1 MKKQRKR
8 IYTALLCT
16 CFLFSTASVPVSA
29 AETEQEEEM
38 TTLSSR
44 SGGTEV
50 STKEALTSALVD
62 SNISK
67 ITLEKDIDINDA
79 LTVNRAVKLDLNG
92 FVLRMTGEDSVIKVG
107 QGGEL
112 TIADSNK
119 DKTHKFAQNTAGLSA
134 GLWELVDDSS
144 TTSKTVNGGIITG
157 GKAQKGGGVYVAPG
171 GKLHMTGGSIVGCQA
186 SKDGGGV
193 YLDDDSQTDA
203 SSEFTMTDSS
213 IIGCTASGHGGGVA
227 VNPACKFTMDNDSEI
242 RSCTARLGG
251 GVYTNNSDT
260 NRKGVFTLRNG
271 AILSCTADTSGFL
284 FSQGG
289 GVYNSGAFIMEG
301 GTIKGCTAIKER
313 PTGGVLNRREFTM
326 SGGMIGES
334 ENDESHVYNDAIT
347 AAVFTISGDAT
358 IYTNVAN
365 DSRLNAD
372 GGKVFGEVTN
382 AVKNWSSAVIAGTEG
397 VAGSTEFKGKVTNNC
412 IIEKGQFTG
421 DVTNDGGGTIKGGVF
436 TGSVTNNL
444 GTILGGDFSKASL
457 SGELVIT
464 FDPNNGGNS
473 SKQKVDW
480 SKEGTPLEVP
490 TTEPTKEG
498 HTFEGWYY
506 DNNGVNTK
514 WDFKTDRARYTMTLK
529 AKWEANTYNVT
540 VKDDGNGTA
549 SADPAPAKMG
559 AEVSLTAT
567 PNSGY
572 HFKKWEVVP
581 DKVKIE
587 NNKFTMPAAHV
598 TVKAIFERNTSS
610 GGSGGGGGGT
620 TYYTLTFET
629 NGGDSIQAIR
639 AARGKT
645 LDLSAYTPMRDGYD
659 FGGWYADKDL
669 TQRITEIKLSGSKTV
684 YADWKKR
691 EPDEPDAVK
700 NPFADV
706 NAGDWFYR
714 DVLFSYEKG
723 LMSGMDAAAFAPY
736 ANTTRAQIAV
746 IFYRMEGSPAV
757 EGENSFTDVVRGSG
771 TAWFYDAV
779 TWAQQNGIMG
789 GYDNSSFA
797 PNDPITREQLAA
809 IFYRYAQYKSYDT
822 TQGGM
827 AIREF
832 GDYESISDYAM
843 GAMAWAVNT
852 GLVKGDSNLLYPNGT
867 ATRAEIAAMLHRFV
881 ENGMK

>member
-44 SGGTEV
+44 SGEAEV
-50 STKEALTSALVD
+50 STVEDLTSALGD
-62 SNISK
+62 STKDTVKLTANI
-67 ITLEKDIDINDA
+67 IIDTT
-79 LTVNRAVKLDLNG
+79 LTVNRAVTLDLNG
-92 FVLRMTGEDSVIKVG
+92 FVLRIPEKDSVIKVE

-112 TIADSNK
+112 TIADS
-119 DKTHKFAQNTAGLSA
+119 DKTTEHKFAQNPD
-134 GLWELVDDSS
+134 GLWVLVSDDS
-144 TTSKTVNGGIITG
+144 TTSKTVKGGIITG

-171 GKLHMTGGSIVGCQA
+171 GKLNMTGGSIVGCQA
-186 SKDGGGV
+186 KFGGGV
-193 YLDDDSQTDA
+193 YLDNNDQTGEP
-203 SSEFTMTDSS
+203 SEFTMTSS
-213 IIGCTASGHGGGVA
+213 RIIGCTASDNGGGVA
-227 VNPACKFTMDNDSEI
+227 VNPACTFKMNNGSEI
-242 RSCTARLGG
+242 RSCTARNGG
-251 GVYTNNSDT
+251 GVYTNTS
-260 NRKGVFTLRNG
+260 RKNGNGVFTLRNG
-271 AILSCTADTSGFL
+271 AILSCMVNTSEHPR
-284 FSQGG
+284 SRGG
-289 GVYNSGAFIMEG
+289 GVYNEGSFIMEN

-313 PTGGVLNRREFTM
+313 LTGGVYNLKEFTM
-326 SGGMIGES
+326 SGGTIGE
-334 ENDESHVYNDAIT
+334 EGKTDDESHVYNVADKT
-347 AAVFTISGDAT
+347 AAFTISGTAK

-372 GGKVFGEVTN
+372 GGEIFGEVTN

-397 VAGSTEFKGKVTNNC
+397 AADSTEFKGKVTNNC

-421 DVTNDGGGTIKGGVF
+421 EVVNGGSGTIRGGAF
-436 TGSVTNNL
+436 KGSVTNNL
-444 GTILGGDFSKASL
+444 GAILGGDFSQATL
-457 SGELVIT
+457 SGELAIT
-464 FDPNNGGNS
+464 FDPDNGEEPDT
-473 SKQKVDW
+473 QKVDW
-480 SKEGTPLEVP
+480 SHGGATLTAPS
-490 TTEPTKEG
+490 EPTKEE

-506 DNNGVNTK
+506 DNNGENTE
-514 WDFKTDRARYTMTLK
+514 WNFETDRAKYTMTLTAQWK
-529 AKWEANTYNVT
+529 ANTYTVT

-549 SADPAPAKMG
+549 LADPASAKMG
-559 AEVSLTAT
+559 AEVRLTAM

-572 HFKKWEVVP
+572 HFKEWEVIP

-587 NNKFTMPAAHV
+587 DNKFTMPAAHV

-610 GGSGGGGGGT
+610 GSGGGGGGGT

-629 NGGDSIQAIR
+629 NGGDSMQAIR

-691 EPDEPDAVK
+691 EPDAVK

-757 EGENSFTDVVRGSG
+757 EGENSFADVVRGSG

-809 IFYRYAQYKSYDT
+809 IFYRYAQYKGYDT

-843 GAMAWAVNT
+843 SAMAWAVNT

>member
-44 SGGTEV
+44 SGGAEV
-50 STKEALTSALVD
+50 STPEDLASALGD
-62 SNISK
+62 S
-67 ITLEKDIDINDA
+67 TKDTVKLTADIIIDTT
-79 LTVNRAVKLDLNG
+79 LTVNRAVTLDLNG
-92 FVLRMTGEDSVIKVG
+92 FVLRMTKEGSVIKVE
-107 QGGEL
+107 QGGNL
-112 TIADSNK
+112 TIADSDT
-119 DKTHKFAQNTAGLSA
+119 DKAHKFVQSTG
-134 GLWELVDDSS
+134 GLWVLVDDSS
-144 TTSKTVNGGIITG
+144 KTVYGGIITG
-157 GKAQKGGGVYVAPG
+157 GNAQKGGGVYVAPG
-171 GKLHMTGGSIVGCQA
+171 GKLNMTGGSIVGCQA
-186 SKDGGGV
+186 KFGGGV
-193 YLDDDSQTDA
+193 YLDNNDQTGEP
-203 SSEFTMTDSS
+203 SEFTMTSS
-213 IIGCTASGHGGGVA
+213 RIIGCTASDNGGGVA
-227 VNPACKFTMDNDSEI
+227 VNPACTFTMNNGSEI
-242 RSCTARLGG
+242 RSCTARNGG
-251 GVYTNNSDT
+251 GVYTNTS
-260 NRKGVFTLRNG
+260 RKNGNGVFTLRNG
-271 AILSCTADTSGFL
+271 AILSCMVNTSEHL
-284 FSQGG
+284 RSRGG
-289 GVYNSGAFIMEG
+289 GVYNEGSFIMEN

-313 PTGGVLNRREFTM
+313 LTGGVYNLKEFTM
-326 SGGMIGES
+326 SGGTIGE
-334 ENDESHVYNDAIT
+334 EGKTDDESHVYNVADKT
-347 AAVFTISGDAT
+347 AVFTISGTAK

-372 GGKVFGEVTN
+372 GGEIFGEVTN

-397 VAGSTEFKGKVTNNC
+397 AADSTEFKGKVTNNC

-421 DVTNDGGGTIKGGVF
+421 EVVNGGSGTIRGGAF
-436 TGSVTNNL
+436 KGSVTNNL
-444 GTILGGDFSKASL
+444 GAILGGDFSQATL
-457 SGELVIT
+457 SGELAIT
-464 FDPNNGGNS
+464 FDPDNGEEPDT
-473 SKQKVDW
+473 QKVDW
-480 SKEGTPLEVP
+480 SHGGATLTAPS
-490 TTEPTKEG
+490 EPTKEE

-506 DNNGVNTK
+506 DNNGENTE
-514 WDFKTDRARYTMTLK
+514 WNFETDKAKYTMTLTAQWK
-529 AKWEANTYNVT
+529 ANTYTVT
-540 VKDDGNGTA
+540 VENDGNGTA
-549 SADPAPAKMG
+549 SADPASAKMG
-559 AEVSLTAT
+559 AEVSLTAM
-567 PNSGY
+567 PKSGY
-572 HFKKWEVVP
+572 HFKRWEVVP
-581 DKVKIE
+581 DKVEIE
-587 NNKFTMPAAHV
+587 NNKFTMPADDV
-598 TVKAIFERNTSS
+598 TVKAIFERNASS

-629 NGGDSIQAIR
+629 NGGDSMQAIR

-659 FGGWYADKDL
+659 FGGWYADKAL

-691 EPDEPDAVK
+691 EPNEPDAVK

-723 LMSGMDAAAFAPY
+723 LISGMDTAVFAPY

-757 EGENSFTDVVRGSG
+757 EGENSFTDVVRDSG

-779 TWAQQNGIMG
+779 TWAQKNGIMG
-789 GYDNSSFA
+789 GYGNSSFA

-809 IFYRYAQYKSYDT
+809 IFYRYAQYKGYDT

-832 GDYESISDYAM
+832 DDYESISDYAM

-852 GLVKGDSNLLYPNGT
+852 GLVKGDSNLLYPKGT
-867 ATRAEIAAMLHRFV
+867 ATRAEIAALFHRFA

>member
-44 SGGTEV
+44 SGEAEV
-50 STKEALTSALVD
+50 STVEDLTSALGD
-62 SNISK
+62 S
-67 ITLEKDIDINDA
+67 TKDTVKLTADIIIDTT
-79 LTVNRAVKLDLNG
+79 LTVNRAVTLDLNG
-92 FVLRMTGEDSVIKVG
+92 FVLQRTGEGSVIKVE

-112 TIADSNK
+112 TIADS
-119 DKTHKFAQNTAGLSA
+119 DKNTAHKFAQNTN
-134 GLWELVDDSS
+134 GLWELVDGSS
-144 TTSKTVNGGIITG
+144 ASSKTVKGGIITG

-186 SKDGGGV
+186 KDGGGV

-213 IIGCTASGHGGGVA
+213 IIGCTASYFGGGVA
-227 VNPACKFTMDNDSEI
+227 VNPACKFTMNNGSEI
-242 RSCTARLGG
+242 RSCTARIGG
-251 GVYTNNSDT
+251 GVYTNNSGT
-260 NRKGVFTLRNG
+260 NGNGVFTLRNG
-271 AILSCTADTSGFL
+271 AILSCTADSW
-284 FSQGG
+284 GG
-289 GVYNSGAFIMEG
+289 GVFNTGAFIMES

-313 PTGGVLNRREFTM
+313 PTGGVFNRREFTM
-326 SGGMIGES
+326 SGGTIGEG
-334 ENDESHVYNDAIT
+334 EDDESHVYNAADT
-347 AAVFTISGDAT
+347 AAVFTISGTAK

-365 DSRLNAD
+365 DSRWNAD
-372 GGKVFGEVTN
+372 GGKIFGEVKN
-382 AVKNWSSAVIAGTEG
+382 AVNSRFGAVIAG
-397 VAGSTEFKGKVTNNC
+397 AGSTEFSGAVINN
-412 IIEKGQFTG
+412 ET
-421 DVTNDGGGTIKGGVF
+421 GTIAGGVF

-444 GTILGGDFSKASL
+444 GTILGGDFSKATL
-457 SGELVIT
+457 RGKLAIT
-464 FDPNNGGNS
+464 FDPNNEDNM
-473 SKQKVDW
+473 QVDW
-480 SKEGTPLEVP
+480 KKEGVLLIAP
-490 TTEPTKEG
+490 TSEPTKEG
-498 HTFEGWYY
+498 YTFEGWYY

-514 WDFKTDRARYTMTLK
+514 WNFETDKARYTMTLA
-529 AKWEANTYNVT
+529 AKW
-540 VKDDGNGTA
+540 
-549 SADPAPAKMG
+549 
-559 AEVSLTAT
+559 
-567 PNSGY
+567 
-572 HFKKWEVVP
+572 
-581 DKVKIE
+581 
-587 NNKFTMPAAHV
+587 
-598 TVKAIFERNTSS
+598 KANTSS
-610 GGSGGGGGGT
+610 SGGGGGGGT

-629 NGGDSIQAIR
+629 NGGGSMQAIR

-691 EPDEPDAVK
+691 EPDAVK

-706 NAGDWFYR
+706 NAGDWFYQ

-757 EGENSFTDVVRGSG
+757 EGENSFVDVVRGSG

-779 TWAQQNGIMG
+779 TWAQKNGIMG
-789 GYDNSSFA
+789 GYSNSSFA

-809 IFYRYAQYKSYDT
+809 IFYRYAQYKGYDT

-843 GAMAWAVNT
+843 SAMAWAVNT
-852 GLVKGDSNLLYPNGT
+852 GLVKGDSNLLYPKGT

>member
-29 AETEQEEEM
+29 AETEQGEM
-38 TTLSSR
+38 ITLSNR
-44 SGGTEV
+44 SGEAEV
-50 STKEALTSALVD
+50 SMKDALTSALGD

-67 ITLEKDIDINDA
+67 ITLKQDIAISDT
-79 LTVNRAVKLDLNG
+79 LTVNRAVTLDLNG
-92 FVLRMTGEDSVIKVG
+92 FVLRMTKEGSVIKVE

-112 TIADSNK
+112 TIADSDT
-119 DKTHKFAQNTAGLSA
+119 DKAHKFVQSTG
-134 GLWELVDDSS
+134 GLWVLVDDSS
-144 TTSKTVNGGIITG
+144 KTVYGGIITG
-157 GKAQKGGGVYVAPG
+157 GNAQKGGGVYVAPG
-171 GKLHMTGGSIVGCQA
+171 GKLNMTGGSIVGCQA
-186 SKDGGGV
+186 KFGGGV
-193 YLDDDSQTDA
+193 YLDNNDQTGEP
-203 SSEFTMTDSS
+203 SEFTMTSS
-213 IIGCTASGHGGGVA
+213 RIIGCTASDNGGGVA
-227 VNPACKFTMDNDSEI
+227 VNPACTFTMNNGSEI
-242 RSCTARLGG
+242 RSCTARNGG
-251 GVYTNNSDT
+251 GVYTNTS
-260 NRKGVFTLRNG
+260 RKNGNGVFTLRNG
-271 AILSCTADTSGFL
+271 AILSCTADTSGHL
-284 FSQGG
+284 SSRGG
-289 GVYNSGAFIMEG
+289 GVYNEGSFIMEN
-301 GTIKGCTAIKER
+301 GTIKGCTAIKMKER
-313 PTGGVLNRREFTM
+313 PTGGVYNLKEFTM
-326 SGGMIGES
+326 RGGTIGEEGEN
-334 ENDESHVYNDAIT
+334 ENDESHVYNAADT
-347 AAVFTISGDAT
+347 AAVFTISGTAK
-358 IYTNVAN
+358 IYTNVYN

-372 GGKVFGEVTN
+372 GGEIFGEVTN

-397 VAGSTEFKGKVTNNC
+397 AAGSTEFKGKVTNNC

-421 DVTNDGGGTIKGGVF
+421 EVMNDGGGTIKGGTF

-444 GTILGGDFSKASL
+444 GAILGGDFSQAESL
-457 SGELVIT
+457 SGKLVIT
-464 FDPNNGGNS
+464 FDPNNGDNS
-473 SKQKVDW
+473 SRQEVYWK
-480 SKEGTPLEVP
+480 KEGAPLIAP
-490 TTEPTKEG
+490 IPKPTKEE

-506 DNNGVNTK
+506 DNKGENRK
-514 WDFKTDRARYTMTLK
+514 WDFETDRAQYTMTLT
-529 AKWEANTYNVT
+529 AKW
-540 VKDDGNGTA
+540 
-549 SADPAPAKMG
+549 
-559 AEVSLTAT
+559 
-567 PNSGY
+567 
-572 HFKKWEVVP
+572 
-581 DKVKIE
+581 
-587 NNKFTMPAAHV
+587 
-598 TVKAIFERNTSS
+598 KANTSS
-610 GGSGGGGGGT
+610 SGGGGGGGT

-629 NGGDSIQAIR
+629 NGGDSMQAIR

-684 YADWKKR
+684 YADWKKK
-691 EPDEPDAVK
+691 EPNEPDAVK

-746 IFYRMEGSPAV
+746 IFYRMAGSPAV
-757 EGENSFTDVVRGSG
+757 EGENSFTDVVRDSG

-789 GYDNSSFA
+789 GYSNSSFA

-809 IFYRYAQYKSYDT
+809 IFYRYAQYKGYDT

-832 GDYESISDYAM
+832 DDYESISDYAM

-852 GLVKGDSNLLYPNGT
+852 GLVKGDSNLLYPKGT
-867 ATRAEIAAMLHRFV
+867 ATRAEIAALFHRFA

>member
-29 AETEQEEEM
+29 AETEQGEM
-38 TTLSSR
+38 ITLSNR
-44 SGGTEV
+44 SGEAEV
-50 STKEALTSALVD
+50 STKDALTSALGD

-67 ITLEKDIDINDA
+67 ITLKQDIAISDT
-79 LTVNRAVKLDLNG
+79 LTVNRAVTLDLNG
-92 FVLRMTGEDSVIKVG
+92 FVLRMTKEGSVIKVE

-112 TIADSNK
+112 TIADSDI
-119 DKTHKFAQNTAGLSA
+119 DKAHKFVQSTG
-134 GLWELVDDSS
+134 GLWVLVDDSS
-144 TTSKTVNGGIITG
+144 KTVYGGIITG
-157 GKAQKGGGVYVAPG
+157 GNAQKGGGVYVAPG
-171 GKLHMTGGSIVGCQA
+171 GKLNMTGGSIVGCQA
-186 SKDGGGV
+186 KFGGGV
-193 YLDDDSQTDA
+193 YLDNNDQTGEP
-203 SSEFTMTDSS
+203 SEFTMTSS
-213 IIGCTASGHGGGVA
+213 RIIGCTASDNGGGVA
-227 VNPACKFTMDNDSEI
+227 VNPACTFTMNNGSEI
-242 RSCTARLGG
+242 RSCTARNGG
-251 GVYTNNSDT
+251 GVYTNTS
-260 NRKGVFTLRNG
+260 RKNGNGVFTLRNG
-271 AILSCTADTSGFL
+271 AILSCTADTSGHL
-284 FSQGG
+284 SSRGG
-289 GVYNSGAFIMEG
+289 GVYNEGSFIMEN
-301 GTIKGCTAIKER
+301 GTIKGCTAIKMKER
-313 PTGGVLNRREFTM
+313 PTGGVYNLKEFTM
-326 SGGMIGES
+326 RGGTIGEEGEN
-334 ENDESHVYNDAIT
+334 ENDESHVYNAADT
-347 AAVFTISGDAT
+347 AAVFTISGTAK
-358 IYTNVAN
+358 IYTNVYN

-372 GGKVFGEVTN
+372 GGEIFGEVTN

-397 VAGSTEFKGKVTNNC
+397 AAGSTEFKGKVTNNC

-421 DVTNDGGGTIKGGVF
+421 EVMNDGGGTIKGGTF

-444 GTILGGDFSKASL
+444 GAILGGDFSQAESL
-457 SGELVIT
+457 SGKLVIT
-464 FDPNNGGNS
+464 FDPNNGDNS
-473 SKQKVDW
+473 SRQEVYWK
-480 SKEGTPLEVP
+480 KEGAPLIAP
-490 TTEPTKEG
+490 IPKPTKEE

-506 DNNGVNTK
+506 DNKGENRK
-514 WDFKTDRARYTMTLK
+514 WDFETDRARYTMTLT
-529 AKWEANTYNVT
+529 AKWKANTYNVT
-540 VKDDGNGTA
+540 VENDGNGTA
-549 SADPAPAKMG
+549 SADPASAKMDDKV
-559 AEVSLTAT
+559 ELIAT
-567 PNSGY
+567 PKSGY
-572 HFKKWEVVP
+572 HFKEWEVISGN
-581 DKVKIE
+581 VKIE
-587 NNKFTMPAAHV
+587 DNKFTMPAENV
-598 TVKAIFERNTSS
+598 TVKAIFERNASS
-610 GGSGGGGGGT
+610 SGGGGGGT

-629 NGGDSIQAIR
+629 NGGGSMQAIR

-691 EPDEPDAVK
+691 EPDAVK

-757 EGENSFTDVVRGSG
+757 EGENSFTDVVRDSG

-779 TWAQQNGIMG
+779 TWAQKNGIMG
-789 GYDNSSFA
+789 GYGNSSFA

-809 IFYRYAQYKSYDT
+809 IFYRYAQYKGYDT

-832 GDYESISDYAM
+832 DDYESISDYAM

-852 GLVKGDSNLLYPNGT
+852 GLVKGDSNLLYPKGT
-867 ATRAEIAAMLHRFV
+867 ATRAEIAALFHRFA

>member
-16 CFLFSTASVPVSA
+16 CFLFSAASVPVSA

-44 SGGTEV
+44 SGEAEV
-50 STKEALTSALVD
+50 SAAADLASALGD

-67 ITLEKDIDINDA
+67 ITLKQDIAISDT
-79 LTVNRAVKLDLNG
+79 LTVNRAVTLDLNG
-92 FVLRMTGEDSVIKVG
+92 FVLQMTGNDSVIKVE

-112 TIADSNK
+112 TIADSDK
-119 DKTHKFAQNTAGLSA
+119 DKEHKFAQPSGGLSA
-134 GLWELVDDSS
+134 GLWELNSNGS
-144 TTSKTVNGGIITG
+144 ETVNGGIITG

-186 SKDGGGV
+186 RYGGGV
-193 YLDDDSQTDA
+193 YLDNNDQTGEP
-203 SSEFTMTDSS
+203 SEFTMTSRS
-213 IIGCTASGHGGGVA
+213 IIGCTASDYGGGVA
-227 VNPACKFTMDNDSEI
+227 VNPKCTFTMNNGSAV

-251 GVYTNNSDT
+251 GVYTNNNGT
-260 NRKGVFTLRNG
+260 NGPGVFTLHNG
-271 AILSCTADTSGFL
+271 AILSCKADSW
-284 FSQGG
+284 GG
-289 GVYNSGAFIMEG
+289 GVYNEGSFIMED
-301 GTIKGCTAIKER
+301 GTIKNCTAEWAW
-313 PTGGVLNRREFTM
+313 PSSGGVFNHREFTM
-326 SGGMIGES
+326 SGGAIGE
-334 ENDESHVYNDAIT
+334 ENKTDKSHVYNNSFTSAI
-347 AAVFTISGDAT
+347 FTISGDAT

-372 GGKVFGEVTN
+372 GGEIFGDVTN
-382 AVKNWSSAVIAGTEG
+382 AVYSEYGAVIAG
-397 VAGSTEFKGKVTNNC
+397 AGSTEFSGAVTNN
-412 IIEKGQFTG
+412 ET
-421 DVTNDGGGTIKGGVF
+421 GTIAGGVF

-444 GTILGGDFSKASL
+444 GTILGGDFSQAEPL
-457 SGELVIT
+457 NGQLAIT
-464 FDPNNGGNS
+464 FEPNNGGIS
-473 SKQKVDW
+473 SRQEVVW

-490 TTEPTKEG
+490 TPEPTKEG

-506 DNNGVNTK
+506 DNNGVNKK
-514 WDFKTDRARYTMTLK
+514 WDFKTDRAQYTMTLT
-529 AKWEANTYNVT
+529 AKW
-540 VKDDGNGTA
+540 
-549 SADPAPAKMG
+549 
-559 AEVSLTAT
+559 
-567 PNSGY
+567 
-572 HFKKWEVVP
+572 
-581 DKVKIE
+581 
-587 NNKFTMPAAHV
+587 
-598 TVKAIFERNTSS
+598 KANTSS
-610 GGSGGGGGGT
+610 SGGGGGGGT

-629 NGGDSIQAIR
+629 NGGGSMQAIR

-659 FGGWYADKDL
+659 FGGWYADKAL

-691 EPDEPDAVK
+691 EPNEPDAVK

-757 EGENSFTDVVRGSG
+757 EGENSFTDVVRDSG

-789 GYDNSSFA
+789 GYGNSSFA

-809 IFYRYAQYKSYDT
+809 IFYRYAQYKGYDT

-832 GDYESISDYAM
+832 DDYESISDYAM

-852 GLVKGDSNLLYPNGT
+852 GLVKGDSNLLYPKGT
-867 ATRAEIAAMLHRFV
+867 ATRAEIAALFHRFA

>member
-44 SGGTEV
+44 SGEAEV
-50 STKEALTSALVD
+50 SKEDELTSALEN

-67 ITLEKDIDINDA
+67 ITLKQDIDISDT
-79 LTVNRAVKLDLNG
+79 LTVNRAVTLDLNG
-92 FVLRMTGEDSVIKVG
+92 VVLQRTGEGSVIKVG
-107 QGGEL
+107 QGGNL
-112 TIADSNK
+112 TIVDSGK
-119 DKTHKFAQNTAGLSA
+119 DTAHKFAQPNGGLSA
-134 GLWELVDDSS
+134 GLWELNSNGS
-144 TTSKTVNGGIITG
+144 ETVNGGIITG

-186 SKDGGGV
+186 KDGGGV

-213 IIGCTASGHGGGVA
+213 IIGCTASERGGGV
-227 VNPACKFTMDNDSEI
+227 VVDPACTFTMDNDSEI
-242 RSCTARLGG
+242 RSCTAQIGG
-251 GVYTNNSDT
+251 GVYINSGDT
-260 NRKGVFTLRNG
+260 NGNGVFTLRNG
-271 AILSCTADTSGFL
+271 AILLCTADPSGHP
-284 FSQGG
+284 FSRGG
-289 GVYNSGAFIMEG
+289 GVYNSGAFIMES
-301 GTIKGCTAIKER
+301 GTIKGCTAIKES

-326 SGGMIGES
+326 RGGTIGEKDKT
-334 ENDESHVYNDAIT
+334 DESHVYNDATT
-347 AAVFTISGDAT
+347 AAVFTISGAAR
-358 IYTNVAN
+358 IYTNVYN
-365 DSRLNAD
+365 DSRWNAD
-372 GGKVFGEVTN
+372 GGEVLGDVTN
-382 AVKNWSSAVIAGTEG
+382 AINSRYGAVIAGTEG
-397 VAGSTEFKGKVTNNC
+397 VAGSTEFSGAVINN
-412 IIEKGQFTG
+412 EA
-421 DVTNDGGGTIKGGVF
+421 GTIAGGVF

-444 GTILGGDFSKASL
+444 GAILGGDFSQAESL
-457 SGELVIT
+457 SGKLVIT
-464 FDPNNGGNS
+464 FDPNNEGNS
-473 SKQKVDW
+473 SRQEVYWK
-480 SKEGTPLEVP
+480 KEGAQLIAPIP
-490 TTEPTKEG
+490 KPTKEE

-506 DNNGVNTK
+506 DNNSENRK
-514 WDFKTDRARYTMTLK
+514 WDFETDRAKYTMRLTAQWK
-529 AKWEANTYNVT
+529 ANTYNVT
-540 VKDDGNGTA
+540 VENDGNGTA
-549 SADPAPAKMG
+549 SADPASAKMG
-559 AEVSLTAT
+559 DEVSLTPM

-572 HFKKWEVVP
+572 HFKMWEIVP
-581 DKVKIE
+581 DKVEIKD
-587 NNKFTMPAAHV
+587 NKFTMPAAHV
-598 TVKAIFERNTSS
+598 TVKAIFERNASS
-610 GGSGGGGGGT
+610 GSGGGGGT

-629 NGGDSIQAIR
+629 NGGGSMQAIR

-691 EPDEPDAVK
+691 EPNEPDAVK

-789 GYDNSSFA
+789 GYSNSSFA

-809 IFYRYAQYKSYDT
+809 IFYRYAQYKGYDT

-832 GDYESISDYAM
+832 DDYESISDYAM

-852 GLVKGDSNLLYPNGT
+852 GLVKGDSNLLYPKGT
-867 ATRAEIAAMLHRFV
+867 ATRAELAALFHRFA

>member
-44 SGGTEV
+44 SGEAEV
-50 STKEALTSALVD
+50 STKDALTSALGD

-67 ITLEKDIDINDA
+67 ITLKQDIHISDT
-79 LTVNRAVKLDLNG
+79 LTVNRAVTLDLNG

-112 TIADSNK
+112 TIADS
-119 DKTHKFAQNTAGLSA
+119 DKNTAHKFAQNTAGLSA
-134 GLWELVDDSS
+134 GLWELVSDDS
-144 TTSKTVNGGIITG
+144 TTSKTVSGGIITG

-171 GKLHMTGGSIVGCQA
+171 GKLNMTGGSIVGCQA
-186 SKDGGGV
+186 RYGGGV
-193 YLDDDSQTDA
+193 YLDNNDQTGEP
-203 SSEFTMTDSS
+203 SEFTMTSS
-213 IIGCTASGHGGGVA
+213 RIIGCTASEQGGGV
-227 VNPACKFTMDNDSEI
+227 VVDPACTFTMDNDSEI

-260 NRKGVFTLRNG
+260 NGKGVFTLRNG

-289 GVYNSGAFIMEG
+289 GVYNLGAFIMKS

-326 SGGMIGES
+326 SGGMIGKEDKT
-334 ENDESHVYNDAIT
+334 DESHVYNDAT
-347 AAVFTISGDAT
+347 EAAVLTISGAAK

-365 DSRLNAD
+365 DSRLNAY
-372 GGKVFGEVTN
+372 GGEISGEVKN
-382 AVKNWSSAVIAGTEG
+382 AVDSRYAVITGTEEA
-397 VAGSTEFKGKVTNNC
+397 AGSTEFSGAVINS
-412 IIEKGQFTG
+412 EA
-421 DVTNDGGGTIKGGVF
+421 GTIAGGVF

-444 GTILGGDFSKASL
+444 GAILGGDFSQATL
-457 SGELVIT
+457 SGRLVIT
-464 FDPNNGGNS
+464 FDPNNEDDS
-473 SKQKVDW
+473 SRKEVDW
-480 SKEGTPLEVP
+480 SKDGEPLIVP
-490 TTEPTKEG
+490 TPEPTKEG

-514 WDFKTDRARYTMTLK
+514 WDFETDKAKYTMTLTAQWK
-529 AKWEANTYNVT
+529 ANTYTVT
-540 VKDDGNGTA
+540 VENDGNGTA
-549 SADPAPAKMG
+549 SADPASAKMG
-559 AEVSLTAT
+559 AEVSLTAM
-567 PNSGY
+567 PKSGY
-572 HFKKWEVVP
+572 HFKRWEVVP
-581 DKVKIE
+581 DKVEIE
-587 NNKFTMPAAHV
+587 NNKFTMPADDV
-598 TVKAIFERNTSS
+598 TVKAIFERNASS

-629 NGGDSIQAIR
+629 NGGDSMQAIR

-691 EPDEPDAVK
+691 EPDAVK

-706 NAGDWFYR
+706 NAGDWFYQ

-723 LMSGMDAAAFAPY
+723 LMSGMDAAVFAPY

-789 GYDNSSFA
+789 GYGNSSFA

-809 IFYRYAQYKSYDT
+809 IFYRYAQYKGYDT

-832 GDYESISDYAM
+832 DDYESISDYAM

-852 GLVKGDSNLLYPNGT
+852 GLVKGDSNLLYPKGT
-867 ATRAEIAAMLHRFV
+867 ATRAELAALFHRFA

>member
-29 AETEQEEEM
+29 AETEQGEM
-38 TTLSSR
+38 ITLSNR
-44 SGGTEV
+44 SGEAEV
-50 STKEALTSALVD
+50 SMKDALTSALGD

-67 ITLEKDIDINDA
+67 ITLKQDIAISDT
-79 LTVNRAVKLDLNG
+79 LTVNRAVTLDLNG
-92 FVLRMTGEDSVIKVG
+92 FVLRMTKEGSVIKVE

-112 TIADSNK
+112 TIADSDT
-119 DKTHKFAQNTAGLSA
+119 DKAHKFVQSTG
-134 GLWELVDDSS
+134 GLWVLVDDSS
-144 TTSKTVNGGIITG
+144 KTVYGGIITG

-629 NGGDSIQAIR
+629 NGGGSMQAIR

-757 EGENSFTDVVRGSG
+757 EGENSFADVMRGSG

-789 GYDNSSFA
+789 GYSNSSFA

-809 IFYRYAQYKSYDT
+809 IFYRYAQYKGYDT

-843 GAMAWAVNT
+843 SAMAWAVNT

>member
-44 SGGTEV
+44 SGGAEV
-50 STKEALTSALVD
+50 STPEDLASALGD
-62 SNISK
+62 S
-67 ITLEKDIDINDA
+67 TKDTVKLTADIIIDTT
-79 LTVNRAVKLDLNG
+79 LTVNRAVTLDLNG
-92 FVLRMTGEDSVIKVG
+92 FVLRMTKEGSVIKVE
-107 QGGEL
+107 QGGNL
-112 TIADSNK
+112 TIADSDT
-119 DKTHKFAQNTAGLSA
+119 DKAHKFVQSTG
-134 GLWELVDDSS
+134 GLWVLVDDSS
-144 TTSKTVNGGIITG
+144 KTVYGGIITG
-157 GKAQKGGGVYVAPG
+157 GNAQKGGGVYVAPG
-171 GKLHMTGGSIVGCQA
+171 GKLNMTGGSIVGCQA
-186 SKDGGGV
+186 KFGGGV
-193 YLDDDSQTDA
+193 YLDNNDQTGEP
-203 SSEFTMTDSS
+203 SEFTMTSS
-213 IIGCTASGHGGGVA
+213 RIIGCTASDNGGGVA
-227 VNPACKFTMDNDSEI
+227 VNPACTFTMNNGSEI
-242 RSCTARLGG
+242 RSCTARNGG
-251 GVYTNNSDT
+251 GVYTNTS
-260 NRKGVFTLRNG
+260 RKNGNGVFTLRNG
-271 AILSCTADTSGFL
+271 AILSCMVNTSEHPR
-284 FSQGG
+284 SRGG
-289 GVYNSGAFIMEG
+289 GVYNEGSFIMEN

-313 PTGGVLNRREFTM
+313 LTGGVYNLKEFTM
-326 SGGMIGES
+326 SGGTIGE
-334 ENDESHVYNDAIT
+334 EGKTDDESHVYNVADKT
-347 AAVFTISGDAT
+347 AVFTISGTAK

-372 GGKVFGEVTN
+372 GGEIFGEVTN

-397 VAGSTEFKGKVTNNC
+397 AADSTEFKGKVTNNC

-421 DVTNDGGGTIKGGVF
+421 EVVNGGSGTIRGGAF
-436 TGSVTNNL
+436 KGSVTNNL
-444 GTILGGDFSKASL
+444 GAILGGDFSQATL
-457 SGELVIT
+457 SGELAIT
-464 FDPNNGGNS
+464 FDPDNGEEPDT
-473 SKQKVDW
+473 QKVDW
-480 SKEGTPLEVP
+480 SHGGATLTAPS
-490 TTEPTKEG
+490 EPTKEE

-506 DNNGVNTK
+506 DNNGENTE
-514 WDFKTDRARYTMTLK
+514 WNFETDKAKYTMTLTAQWK
-529 AKWEANTYNVT
+529 ANTYTVT
-540 VKDDGNGTA
+540 VENDGNGTA
-549 SADPAPAKMG
+549 SADPASAKMG
-559 AEVSLTAT
+559 AEVSLTAM
-567 PNSGY
+567 PKSGY
-572 HFKKWEVVP
+572 HFKRWEVVP
-581 DKVKIE
+581 DKVEIE
-587 NNKFTMPAAHV
+587 NNKFTMPADDV
-598 TVKAIFERNTSS
+598 TVKAIFERNASS

-629 NGGDSIQAIR
+629 NGGDSMQAIR

-659 FGGWYADKDL
+659 FGGWYADKAL

-691 EPDEPDAVK
+691 EPDAVK

-779 TWAQQNGIMG
+779 TWAQKNGIMG
-789 GYDNSSFA
+789 GYSNSSFA

-809 IFYRYAQYKSYDT
+809 IFYRYAQYKGYDT

-832 GDYESISDYAM
+832 DDYESISDYAM

-852 GLVKGDSNLLYPNGT
+852 GLVKGDSNLLYPKGT
-867 ATRAEIAAMLHRFV
+867 ATRAEIAALFHRFA

>member
-29 AETEQEEEM
+29 AETEQGEM
-38 TTLSSR
+38 ITLSNR
-44 SGGTEV
+44 SGEAEV
-50 STKEALTSALVD
+50 SMKDALTSALGD

-67 ITLEKDIDINDA
+67 ITLKQDIAISDT
-79 LTVNRAVKLDLNG
+79 LTVNRAVTLDLNG
-92 FVLRMTGEDSVIKVG
+92 FVLRMTKEGSVIKVE

-112 TIADSNK
+112 TIADSDT
-119 DKTHKFAQNTAGLSA
+119 DKAHKFVQSTG
-134 GLWELVDDSS
+134 GLWVLVDDSS
-144 TTSKTVNGGIITG
+144 KTVYGGIITG
-157 GKAQKGGGVYVAPG
+157 GNAQKGGGVYVAPG
-171 GKLHMTGGSIVGCQA
+171 GKLNMTGGSIVGCQA
-186 SKDGGGV
+186 KFGGGV
-193 YLDDDSQTDA
+193 YLDNNDQTGEP
-203 SSEFTMTDSS
+203 SEFTMTSS
-213 IIGCTASGHGGGVA
+213 RIIGCTASDNGGGVA
-227 VNPACKFTMDNDSEI
+227 VNPACTFTMNNGSEI
-242 RSCTARLGG
+242 RSCTARNGG
-251 GVYTNNSDT
+251 GVYTNTS
-260 NRKGVFTLRNG
+260 RKNGNGVFTLRNG
-271 AILSCTADTSGFL
+271 AILSCTADTSGHL
-284 FSQGG
+284 SSRGG
-289 GVYNSGAFIMEG
+289 GVYNEGSFIMEN
-301 GTIKGCTAIKER
+301 GTIKGCTAIKMKER
-313 PTGGVLNRREFTM
+313 PTGGVYNLKEFTM
-326 SGGMIGES
+326 RGGTIGEEGEN
-334 ENDESHVYNDAIT
+334 ENDESHVYNAADKT
-347 AAVFTISGDAT
+347 AVFTISGTAK
-358 IYTNVAN
+358 IYTNVYN

-372 GGKVFGEVTN
+372 GGEIFGEVTN

-397 VAGSTEFKGKVTNNC
+397 AAGSTEFKGKVTNNC

-421 DVTNDGGGTIKGGVF
+421 EVMNDGGGTIKGGTF

-444 GTILGGDFSKASL
+444 GAILGGDFSQATL
-457 SGELVIT
+457 SGQLAIT
-464 FDPNNGGNS
+464 FDPNNEGDS
-473 SKQKVDW
+473 SSRQNVVW
-480 SKEGTPLEVP
+480 SKDGAPLAVP
-490 TTEPTKEG
+490 TPEPTKEG
-498 HTFEGWYY
+498 HTFAGWCY

-514 WDFKTDRARYTMTLK
+514 WDFDKDKAKYTMTLK
-529 AKWEANTYNVT
+529 AQWEANTYTVT
-540 VKDDGNGTA
+540 VENDGNGTA
-549 SADPAPAKMG
+549 SADPASAKMG
-559 AEVSLTAT
+559 DEVSLTAT

-572 HFKKWEVVP
+572 HFKKWEVVSG
-581 DKVKIE
+581 DVEIKD
-587 NNKFTMPAAHV
+587 NKFTMPAAHV
-598 TVKAIFERNTSS
+598 TVKAIFERNASSS
-610 GGSGGGGGGT
+610 GGGGGGGT

-691 EPDEPDAVK
+691 EPNEPDAVK

-809 IFYRYAQYKSYDT
+809 IFYRYAQYKGYDT

-832 GDYESISDYAM
+832 DDYESISDYAM

-852 GLVKGDSNLLYPNGT
+852 GLVKGDSNLLYPKGT
-867 ATRAEIAAMLHRFV
+867 ATRAEIAALFHRFA

>member
-16 CFLFSTASVPVSA
+16 CFLLSTASVPVSA
-29 AETEQEEEM
+29 AETEQEEM
-38 TTLSSR
+38 TTLSNR
-44 SGGTEV
+44 SGEAEV
-50 STKEALTSALVD
+50 FTAADLTSALEN

-79 LTVNRAVKLDLNG
+79 LTVNRAVTLDLSG
-92 FVLRMTGEDSVIKVG
+92 FVLRMTGEGSVIKVG

-119 DKTHKFAQNTAGLSA
+119 NKEHKFAQNTN
-134 GLWELVDDSS
+134 GLWELVDGSS
-144 TTSKTVNGGIITG
+144 TSSKTVNGGIITG
-157 GKAQKGGGVYVAPG
+157 GNAQKGGGVYVAPG
-171 GKLHMTGGSIVGCQA
+171 GKLNMTGGSIVGCQA
-186 SKDGGGV
+186 SHGGGV
-193 YLDDDSQTDA
+193 YLDNNDQTGEP
-203 SSEFTMTDSS
+203 SEFTMTDSS
-213 IIGCTASGHGGGVA
+213 IIGCTASDTGGGVA
-227 VNPACKFTMDNDSEI
+227 VNPACTFTMDNDSEI
-242 RSCTARLGG
+242 RSCTARNGG
-251 GVYTNNSDT
+251 GVYTNTSWT
-260 NRKGVFTLRNG
+260 NGNGVFTLRNG
-271 AILSCTADTSGFL
+271 SILSCTANPSDHLS
-284 FSQGG
+284 SRGG
-289 GVYNSGAFIMEG
+289 GVYNEGSFIMES
-301 GTIKGCTAIKER
+301 GTIKGCTAINTKER
-313 PTGGVLNRREFTM
+313 LTGGVYNLKKFTM
-326 SGGMIGES
+326 SGGTIGKEDKT
-334 ENDESHVYNDAIT
+334 DESHVYNAANT
-347 AAVFTISGDAT
+347 KAVFTISGDAT

-421 DVTNDGGGTIKGGVF
+421 EVMNDGGGTIRGGTF

-444 GTILGGDFSKASL
+444 GAILGGDFSRAKSL
-457 SGELVIT
+457 SGRLVIT

-473 SKQKVDW
+473 SRQEVDW
-480 SKEGTPLEVP
+480 SKDGATLSAPTP
-490 TTEPTKEG
+490 EPTKEG
-498 HTFEGWYY
+498 YTFESWYY
-506 DNNGVNTK
+506 DNNGENTK
-514 WDFKTDRARYTMTLK
+514 WNFETDRARYTMTLK

-540 VKDDGNGTA
+540 VENDGNGTA
-549 SADPAPAKMG
+549 SADPAFAKMG
-559 AEVSLTAT
+559 EEVSLTAT

-581 DKVKIE
+581 EKVKIE
-587 NNKFTMPAAHV
+587 DNKFTMPAAHV
-598 TVKAIFERNTSS
+598 TVKAIFERNASS

-629 NGGDSIQAIR
+629 NGGGSMQAIR

-691 EPDEPDAVK
+691 EPDAVK

-757 EGENSFTDVVRGSG
+757 EGENSFADVMRGSG

-809 IFYRYAQYKSYDT
+809 IFYRYAQYKGYDT

-843 GAMAWAVNT
+843 SAMAWAVNT

>member
-44 SGGTEV
+44 SGEAEV
-50 STKEALTSALVD
+50 STKDELTSALGD
-62 SNISK
+62 S
-67 ITLEKDIDINDA
+67 TKDTVKLTADIIIDTT
-79 LTVNRAVKLDLNG
+79 LTVNRAVTLDLNG
-92 FVLRMTGEDSVIKVG
+92 FVLRMTEKDSVIKVE

-112 TIADSNK
+112 TIADSGK
-119 DKTHKFAQNTAGLSA
+119 DTAHKFDQNTAGL
-134 GLWELVDDSS
+134 WELNSNGS
-144 TTSKTVNGGIITG
+144 ETVNGGIITG

-171 GKLHMTGGSIVGCQA
+171 GKLNMTGGSIVGCQA
-186 SKDGGGV
+186 RYGGGV
-193 YLDDDSQTDA
+193 YLDNNDQTGEP
-203 SSEFTMTDSS
+203 SEFTMTSRS
-213 IIGCTASGHGGGVA
+213 IIGCTASDYGGGVA
-227 VNPACKFTMDNDSEI
+227 VNPKCTFTMDNDSEI

-251 GVYTNNSDT
+251 GVYTNNNGT
-260 NRKGVFTLRNG
+260 NGPGVFTLRNG
-271 AILSCTADTSGFL
+271 AILSCTANPSDHL
-284 FSQGG
+284 FSRGG

-301 GTIKGCTAIKER
+301 GTIKGCTAKDGSS
-313 PTGGVLNRREFTM
+313 GGVLNRREFTM
-326 SGGMIGES
+326 SGGMIGEG
-334 ENDESHVYNDAIT
+334 ENDESHVYNDANT
-347 AAVFTISGDAT
+347 KAVFTISGTAK

-372 GGKVFGEVTN
+372 GGEIFGEVTN

-421 DVTNDGGGTIKGGVF
+421 DVTNDGGGTIKGGAF

-444 GTILGGDFSKASL
+444 GAILGGDFSRAKSL
-457 SGELVIT
+457 SGKLVIT
-464 FDPNNGGNS
+464 FEPNNGDNM
-473 SKQKVDW
+473 QVDW
-480 SKEGTPLEVP
+480 KKEGVLLIAP
-490 TTEPTKEG
+490 TSEPTKEG
-498 HTFEGWYY
+498 YTFEGWYY
-506 DNNGVNTK
+506 DNNGENTK
-514 WDFKTDRARYTMTLK
+514 WNFETDRAKYTMTLTAQWK
-529 AKWEANTYNVT
+529 ANTYTVT
-540 VKDDGNGTA
+540 VENDGNGTA
-549 SADPAPAKMG
+549 SADPASAKMG
-559 AEVSLTAT
+559 AEVSLTAM

-587 NNKFTMPAAHV
+587 DNKFTMPADDV
-598 TVKAIFERNTSS
+598 TVKAIFERNASS

-629 NGGDSIQAIR
+629 NGGGSMQAIR

-691 EPDEPDAVK
+691 EPDAVK

-757 EGENSFTDVVRGSG
+757 EGENSFADVVRGSG

-809 IFYRYAQYKSYDT
+809 IFYRYAQYKGYDT

-832 GDYESISDYAM
+832 DDYESISDYAM
-843 GAMAWAVNT
+843 GAMAWAVNI

>member
-29 AETEQEEEM
+29 AGTEQEEM
-38 TTLSSR
+38 TTLSNR
-44 SGGTEV
+44 SGEAEV
-50 STKEALTSALVD
+50 STKNELTSALGD
-62 SNISK
+62 SSISK
-67 ITLEKDIDINDA
+67 ITLKQDIVISDT
-79 LTVNRAVKLDLNG
+79 LTVNRAVTLDLNG
-92 FVLRMTGEDSVIKVG
+92 FVLRMTEKDSVIKVE

-119 DKTHKFAQNTAGLSA
+119 NKEHKFAQPSGGLSA
-134 GLWELVDDSS
+134 GLWELNSNGS
-144 TTSKTVNGGIITG
+144 ETVNGGIITG
-157 GKAQKGGGVYVAPG
+157 GKAEKGGGVYVAPG
-171 GKLHMTGGSIVGCQA
+171 GKLNMTGGSIVGCQA
-186 SKDGGGV
+186 RYGGGV
-193 YLDDDSQTDA
+193 YLDNNDQTGEP
-203 SSEFTMTDSS
+203 SEFTMTSRS
-213 IIGCTASGHGGGVA
+213 IIGCTASDYGGGVA
-227 VNPACKFTMDNDSEI
+227 VNPKCTFTMNNGSAV

-251 GVYTNNSDT
+251 GVYTNNNGT
-260 NRKGVFTLRNG
+260 NGPGVFTLHNG
-271 AILSCTADTSGFL
+271 AILSCKADSW
-284 FSQGG
+284 GG
-289 GVYNSGAFIMEG
+289 GVYNEGSFIMED
-301 GTIKGCTAIKER
+301 GTIKNCTAEWNWLSS
-313 PTGGVLNRREFTM
+313 GGVFNHREFTM
-326 SGGMIGES
+326 SGGAIGE
-334 ENDESHVYNDAIT
+334 ENKTDKSHVYNNSFTSAI
-347 AAVFTISGDAT
+347 FTISDDAT

-372 GGKVFGEVTN
+372 GGEIFGDVTN
-382 AVKNWSSAVIAGTEG
+382 AVYSEYGAVIAGTEG
-397 VAGSTEFKGKVTNNC
+397 AADSTKFSGAVTNN
-412 IIEKGQFTG
+412 ETG
-421 DVTNDGGGTIKGGVF
+421 TIAGGTF
-436 TGSVTNNL
+436 THTVTNNVNTVTNNG

-457 SGELVIT
+457 SGKLVIT
-464 FDPNNGGNS
+464 FDPNNEGNSSEGNS
-473 SKQKVDW
+473 SKQKVVW

-514 WDFKTDRARYTMTLK
+514 WDFKTDRARYTMTLT
-529 AKWEANTYNVT
+529 AKW
-540 VKDDGNGTA
+540 
-549 SADPAPAKMG
+549 
-559 AEVSLTAT
+559 
-567 PNSGY
+567 
-572 HFKKWEVVP
+572 
-581 DKVKIE
+581 
-587 NNKFTMPAAHV
+587 
-598 TVKAIFERNTSS
+598 KANTSS
-610 GGSGGGGGGT
+610 SSGGGGGGT

-757 EGENSFTDVVRGSG
+757 EGENSFADVVRGSG

-789 GYDNSSFA
+789 GYSNSSFA

-809 IFYRYAQYKSYDT
+809 IFYRYAQYKGYDT

-852 GLVKGDSNLLYPNGT
+852 GLVKGDSNLLYPKGT
-867 ATRAEIAAMLHRFV
+867 ATRAELAALLHRFV

>member
-29 AETEQEEEM
+29 AETEQGEM
-38 TTLSSR
+38 ITLSNR
-44 SGGTEV
+44 SGEAEV
-50 STKEALTSALVD
+50 SMKDALTSALGD

-67 ITLEKDIDINDA
+67 ITLKQDIAISDT
-79 LTVNRAVKLDLNG
+79 LTVNRAVTLDLNG
-92 FVLRMTGEDSVIKVG
+92 FVLRMTKEGSVIKVE

-112 TIADSNK
+112 TIADSDT
-119 DKTHKFAQNTAGLSA
+119 DKAHKFVQSTG
-134 GLWELVDDSS
+134 GLWVLVDDSS
-144 TTSKTVNGGIITG
+144 KTVYGGIITG
-157 GKAQKGGGVYVAPG
+157 GNAQKGGGVYVAPG
-171 GKLHMTGGSIVGCQA
+171 GKLNMTGGSIVGCQA
-186 SKDGGGV
+186 KFGGGV
-193 YLDDDSQTDA
+193 YLDNNDQTGEP
-203 SSEFTMTDSS
+203 SEFTMTSS
-213 IIGCTASGHGGGVA
+213 RIIGCTASDNGGGVA
-227 VNPACKFTMDNDSEI
+227 VNPACTFTMNNGSEI
-242 RSCTARLGG
+242 RSCTARNGG
-251 GVYTNNSDT
+251 GVYTNTS
-260 NRKGVFTLRNG
+260 RKNGNGVFTLRNG
-271 AILSCTADTSGFL
+271 AILSCTADTSGHL
-284 FSQGG
+284 SSRGG
-289 GVYNSGAFIMEG
+289 GVYNEGSFIMEN
-301 GTIKGCTAIKER
+301 GTIKGCTAIKMKER
-313 PTGGVLNRREFTM
+313 PTGGVYNLKEFTM
-326 SGGMIGES
+326 RGGTIGEEGEN
-334 ENDESHVYNDAIT
+334 ENDESHVYNAADT
-347 AAVFTISGDAT
+347 AAVFTISGTAK
-358 IYTNVAN
+358 IYTNVYN

-372 GGKVFGEVTN
+372 GGEIFGEVTN

-397 VAGSTEFKGKVTNNC
+397 AAGSTEFKGKVTNNC

-421 DVTNDGGGTIKGGVF
+421 EVMNDGGGTIKGGTF

-444 GTILGGDFSKASL
+444 GAILGGDFSQAESL
-457 SGELVIT
+457 SGKLVIT
-464 FDPNNGGNS
+464 FDPNNGDNS
-473 SKQKVDW
+473 SRQEVYWK
-480 SKEGTPLEVP
+480 KEGAPLIAP
-490 TTEPTKEG
+490 IPKPTKEE

-506 DNNGVNTK
+506 DNKGENRK
-514 WDFKTDRARYTMTLK
+514 WDFETDRARYTMTLT
-529 AKWEANTYNVT
+529 AKWKANTYNVT
-540 VKDDGNGTA
+540 VENDGNGTA
-549 SADPAPAKMG
+549 SADPASAKMDDKV
-559 AEVSLTAT
+559 ELIAT
-567 PNSGY
+567 PKSGY
-572 HFKKWEVVP
+572 HFKEWEVISGN
-581 DKVKIE
+581 VKIE
-587 NNKFTMPAAHV
+587 DNKFTMPAENV
-598 TVKAIFERNTSS
+598 TVKAIFERNASS
-610 GGSGGGGGGT
+610 SGGGGGGT

-629 NGGDSIQAIR
+629 NGGGSMQAIR

-691 EPDEPDAVK
+691 EPDAVK

-757 EGENSFTDVVRGSG
+757 EGENSFTDVVRDSG

-789 GYDNSSFA
+789 GYGNSSFA

-809 IFYRYAQYKSYDT
+809 IFYRYAQYKGYDT

-832 GDYESISDYAM
+832 DDYESISDYAM

-852 GLVKGDSNLLYPNGT
+852 GLVKGDSNLLYPKGT
-867 ATRAEIAAMLHRFV
+867 ATRAEIAALFHRFA

>member
-44 SGGTEV
+44 SGEAEV
-50 STKEALTSALVD
+50 SKEDELTSALGD

-67 ITLEKDIDINDA
+67 ITLKQDIVISDT
-79 LTVNRAVKLDLNG
+79 LTVSRAVTLDLNG
-92 FVLRMTGEDSVIKVG
+92 FVLQRTGEGSVIKVEQDG
-107 QGGEL
+107 NL
-112 TIADSNK
+112 TIADSNT
-119 DKTHKFAQNTAGLSA
+119 DKEHKFFQHSN
-134 GLWELVDDSS
+134 GLWVLVDDGI
-144 TTSKTVNGGIITG
+144 KTVKGGIITG

-186 SKDGGGV
+186 KDGGGV

-213 IIGCTASGHGGGVA
+213 IIGCTASYLGGGVA
-227 VNPACKFTMDNDSEI
+227 VNPKCKFTMDNGSAV
-242 RSCTARLGG
+242 RSCTARNGG
-251 GVYTNNSDT
+251 GVYITSSANGN
-260 NRKGVFTLRNG
+260 GVFTLCNG
-271 AILSCTADTSGFL
+271 AILSCTADSW
-284 FSQGG
+284 GG
-289 GVYNSGAFIMEG
+289 GVFNAGAFIMES
-301 GTIKGCTAIKER
+301 GTIKGCTAGGDWSSG
-313 PTGGVLNRREFTM
+313 GGVFNRREFTM
-326 SGGMIGES
+326 RGGRIGEDKT
-334 ENDESHVYNDAIT
+334 DESHVYNAADT
-347 AAVFTISGDAT
+347 AAVFTISGTAK

-372 GGKVFGEVTN
+372 GGEIFGDVTN
-382 AVKNWSSAVIAGTEG
+382 AINSRYGAVIAGTEEA
-397 VAGSTEFKGKVTNNC
+397 AGSTEFSGAVINNEAGTIAGGTFTHTVTNNVN
-412 IIEKGQFTG
+412 T
-421 DVTNDGGGTIKGGVF
+421 
-436 TGSVTNNL
+436 VTNNV
-444 GTILGGDFSKASL
+444 GTILGGDFSEATL
-457 SGELVIT
+457 SGKLAIT
-464 FDPNNGGNS
+464 FEPNNGDDS
-473 SKQKVDW
+473 SKRKVDW
-480 SKEGTPLEVP
+480 SKDGAPLKVP
-490 TTEPTKEG
+490 TPEPTKEG

-506 DNNGVNTK
+506 DNNGVNKK
-514 WDFKTDRARYTMTLK
+514 WNFETDRAKYTMTLT
-529 AKWEANTYNVT
+529 AKW
-540 VKDDGNGTA
+540 
-549 SADPAPAKMG
+549 
-559 AEVSLTAT
+559 
-567 PNSGY
+567 
-572 HFKKWEVVP
+572 
-581 DKVKIE
+581 
-587 NNKFTMPAAHV
+587 
-598 TVKAIFERNTSS
+598 KANTSS
-610 GGSGGGGGGT
+610 SGGGGGGT

-691 EPDEPDAVK
+691 EPNEPDAVK

-706 NAGDWFYR
+706 NAGDWFYQ

-723 LMSGMDAAAFAPY
+723 LMSGMDAAIFAPY

-789 GYDNSSFA
+789 GYSNSSFA

-809 IFYRYAQYKSYDT
+809 IFYRYAQYKGYDT

-832 GDYESISDYAM
+832 DDYESISDYAM

-852 GLVKGDSNLLYPNGT
+852 GLVKGDSNRLHPNGT
-867 ATRAEIAAMLHRFV
+867 ATRAELAAMLHRFA

>member
-29 AETEQEEEM
+29 AETEQEEM

-44 SGGTEV
+44 SGEAEV
-50 STKEALTSALVD
+50 SAAADLASALGD

-67 ITLEKDIDINDA
+67 ITLKQDIAISDT
-79 LTVNRAVKLDLNG
+79 LTVNRAVTLDLNG
-92 FVLRMTGEDSVIKVG
+92 FVLQRTGNDSVIKVEQDG
-107 QGGEL
+107 NL
-112 TIADSNK
+112 TIADSNT
-119 DKTHKFAQNTAGLSA
+119 DKAHKFVQSTG
-134 GLWELVDDSS
+134 GLWVLVDDSS
-144 TTSKTVNGGIITG
+144 KTVYGGIITG
-157 GKAQKGGGVYVAPG
+157 GNAQKGGGVYVAPG
-171 GKLHMTGGSIVGCQA
+171 GKLNMTGGSIVGCQA
-186 SKDGGGV
+186 KFGGGV
-193 YLDDDSQTDA
+193 YLDNNDQTGEP
-203 SSEFTMTDSS
+203 SEFTMTSS
-213 IIGCTASGHGGGVA
+213 RIIGCTASDNGGGVA
-227 VNPACKFTMDNDSEI
+227 VNPACTFTMNNGSEI
-242 RSCTARLGG
+242 RSCTARNGG
-251 GVYTNNSDT
+251 GVYTNTS
-260 NRKGVFTLRNG
+260 RKNGNGVFTLRNG
-271 AILSCTADTSGFL
+271 AILSCMVNTSEHPR
-284 FSQGG
+284 SRGG
-289 GVYNSGAFIMEG
+289 GVYNEGSFIMEN

-313 PTGGVLNRREFTM
+313 LTGGVYNLKEFTM
-326 SGGMIGES
+326 SGGTIGE
-334 ENDESHVYNDAIT
+334 EGKTDDESHVYNVADKT
-347 AAVFTISGDAT
+347 AVFTISGTAK

-372 GGKVFGEVTN
+372 GGEIFGEVTN

-397 VAGSTEFKGKVTNNC
+397 AADSTEFKGKVTNNC

-421 DVTNDGGGTIKGGVF
+421 EVVNGGSGTIRGGAF
-436 TGSVTNNL
+436 KGSVTNNL
-444 GTILGGDFSKASL
+444 GAILGGDFSQATL
-457 SGELVIT
+457 SGELAIT
-464 FDPNNGGNS
+464 FDPDNGEEPDT
-473 SKQKVDW
+473 QKVDW
-480 SKEGTPLEVP
+480 SHGGATLTAPS
-490 TTEPTKEG
+490 EPTKEE

-514 WDFKTDRARYTMTLK
+514 WDFETDKAKYTMTLTAQWK
-529 AKWEANTYNVT
+529 ANTYTVT
-540 VKDDGNGTA
+540 VENDGNGTA
-549 SADPAPAKMG
+549 SADPASAKMG
-559 AEVSLTAT
+559 AEVSLTAM
-567 PNSGY
+567 PKSGY
-572 HFKKWEVVP
+572 HFKRWEVVP
-581 DKVKIE
+581 DKVEIE
-587 NNKFTMPAAHV
+587 NNKFTMPADDV
-598 TVKAIFERNTSS
+598 TVKAIFERNASS

-629 NGGDSIQAIR
+629 NGGGSMQAIR

-691 EPDEPDAVK
+691 EPDAVK

-757 EGENSFTDVVRGSG
+757 EGENSFTDVVRDSG

-809 IFYRYAQYKSYDT
+809 IFYRYAQYKGYDT

-843 GAMAWAVNT
+843 SAMAWAVNT

>member
-44 SGGTEV
+44 SGEAEV
-50 STKEALTSALVD
+50 STAADLTSALGD
-62 SNISK
+62 S
-67 ITLEKDIDINDA
+67 TKDTVKLTADIIIDTT
-79 LTVNRAVKLDLNG
+79 LTVKRAVTLDLNG
-92 FVLRMTGEDSVIKVG
+92 FVLRMTGEGSVIKVE

-112 TIADSNK
+112 TIADSDK
-119 DKTHKFAQNTAGLSA
+119 DKEHKFAQPSGGLSA
-134 GLWELVDDSS
+134 GLWELNSNGS
-144 TTSKTVNGGIITG
+144 ETVNGGIITG
-157 GKAQKGGGVYVAPG
+157 GKAEKGGGVYVAPG
-171 GKLHMTGGSIVGCQA
+171 GKLNMTGGSIVGCQA
-186 SKDGGGV
+186 RYGGGV
-193 YLDDDSQTDA
+193 YLDNNDQTGEP
-203 SSEFTMTDSS
+203 SEFTMTSRS
-213 IIGCTASGHGGGVA
+213 IIGCTASDYGGGVA
-227 VNPACKFTMDNDSEI
+227 VNPACTFTMNNGSAV

-251 GVYTNNSDT
+251 GVYTNNNGT
-260 NRKGVFTLRNG
+260 NGPGVFTLCNG
-271 AILSCTADTSGFL
+271 AILSCKADSW
-284 FSQGG
+284 GG
-289 GVYNSGAFIMEG
+289 GVYNEGSFIMED
-301 GTIKGCTAIKER
+301 GTIKNCTAEWNWLSS
-313 PTGGVLNRREFTM
+313 GGVFNHREFTM
-326 SGGMIGES
+326 SGGAIGE
-334 ENDESHVYNDAIT
+334 ENKTDKSHVYNNSFTSAI
-347 AAVFTISGDAT
+347 FTISDDAT

-372 GGKVFGEVTN
+372 GGEIFGDVTN
-382 AVKNWSSAVIAGTEG
+382 AVYSEYGAVIAGTEG
-397 VAGSTEFKGKVTNNC
+397 AADSTKFSGAVTNN
-412 IIEKGQFTG
+412 ETG
-421 DVTNDGGGTIKGGVF
+421 TIAGGTF
-436 TGSVTNNL
+436 THTVTNNVNTVTNNV

-457 SGELVIT
+457 SGQLVIT
-464 FDPNNGGNS
+464 FDPNNEGNS

-490 TTEPTKEG
+490 TPKPTKEG

-514 WDFKTDRARYTMTLK
+514 WDFETDRAKYTMTLK
-529 AKWEANTYNVT
+529 AQWKANTYTVT

-549 SADPAPAKMG
+549 LADPASAKMG
-559 AEVSLTAT
+559 AEVRLTAM

-572 HFKKWEVVP
+572 HFKEWEVIP

-587 NNKFTMPAAHV
+587 DNKFTMPAAHV

-610 GGSGGGGGGT
+610 GSGGGGGGGT

-629 NGGDSIQAIR
+629 NGGDSMQAIR

-659 FGGWYADKDL
+659 FGGWYADKAL

-691 EPDEPDAVK
+691 EPNEPDAVK

-723 LMSGMDAAAFAPY
+723 LMSGMDTAVFAPY

-757 EGENSFTDVVRGSG
+757 EGENSFTDVVRDSG

-779 TWAQQNGIMG
+779 TWAQKNGIMG
-789 GYDNSSFA
+789 GYGNSSFA

-809 IFYRYAQYKSYDT
+809 IFYRYAQYKGYDT

-832 GDYESISDYAM
+832 DDYESISDYAM

-852 GLVKGDSNLLYPNGT
+852 GLVKGDSNLLYPKGT
-867 ATRAEIAAMLHRFV
+867 ATRAEIAALFHRFA

>member
-44 SGGTEV
+44 SGEAEV
-50 STKEALTSALVD
+50 STKDELTSALGD
-62 SNISK
+62 S
-67 ITLEKDIDINDA
+67 TKDTVKLTADIIIDTT
-79 LTVNRAVKLDLNG
+79 LTVNRAVTLDLNG
-92 FVLRMTGEDSVIKVG
+92 FVLRMTEKDSVIKVE
-107 QGGEL
+107 QGGNL
-112 TIADSNK
+112 TIADS
-119 DKTHKFAQNTAGLSA
+119 DKTKAHKFAQNTD
-134 GLWELVDDSS
+134 GLWVLVDDSS
-144 TTSKTVNGGIITG
+144 TSSKTVNGGIITG
-157 GKAQKGGGVYVAPG
+157 GKAQNGGGVYVAPD

-186 SKDGGGV
+186 RYGGGV
-193 YLDDDSQTDA
+193 YLDNNDQTGEP
-203 SSEFTMTDSS
+203 SEFTMTDSS
-213 IIGCTASGHGGGVA
+213 IIGCTASDNGGGVA
-227 VNPACKFTMDNDSEI
+227 VVPACKFTMDNGSEI
-242 RSCTARLGG
+242 RSCTARMGG
-251 GVYTNNSDT
+251 GVYINGGDT
-260 NRKGVFTLRNG
+260 NGNGVFTLRNG
-271 AILSCTADTSGFL
+271 AILSCTADTSGFVP
-284 FSQGG
+284 SRGG
-289 GVYNSGAFIMEG
+289 GVFNVGAFIMES
-301 GTIKGCTAIKER
+301 GTIKGCTSIKDDSS
-313 PTGGVLNRREFTM
+313 TGGVLNRREFTM
-326 SGGMIGES
+326 RGGTIGKEDKT
-334 ENDESHVYNDAIT
+334 DESHVYNDANT
-347 AAVFTISGDAT
+347 ATVFTISGAAK

-365 DSRLNAD
+365 NSRLNAY
-372 GGKVFGEVTN
+372 GGEISGEVKN
-382 AVKNWSSAVIAGTEG
+382 AVDSRYAVITGTEEA
-397 VAGSTEFKGKVTNNC
+397 AGSTEFSGAVINS
-412 IIEKGQFTG
+412 EA
-421 DVTNDGGGTIKGGVF
+421 GTIAGGVF

-444 GTILGGDFSKASL
+444 GAILGGDFSQAKSL
-457 SGELVIT
+457 SGKLVIT
-464 FDPNNGGNS
+464 FDPNNGDNS
-473 SKQKVDW
+473 SRQEVYWK
-480 SKEGTPLEVP
+480 KEGAPLIAP
-490 TTEPTKEG
+490 IPKPTKEG

-506 DNNGVNTK
+506 DNNGENTE
-514 WDFKTDRARYTMTLK
+514 WDFETDRAKYTMRLTAQWK
-529 AKWEANTYNVT
+529 ANTYNVT
-540 VKDDGNGTA
+540 VENDGNGTA
-549 SADPAPAKMG
+549 SAAPAPAKMG
-559 AEVSLTAT
+559 DEVRLTAM

-572 HFKKWEVVP
+572 HFKEWEVVSGE
-581 DKVKIE
+581 VEIE
-587 NNKFTMPAAHV
+587 DNKFTMPAEHV
-598 TVKAIFERNTSS
+598 TVKAIFERNASSS
-610 GGSGGGGGGT
+610 GGGGGGGT

-629 NGGDSIQAIR
+629 NGGDSMQAIR

-757 EGENSFTDVVRGSG
+757 EGENSFTDVVRSSG

-789 GYDNSSFA
+789 GYSNSSFA

-809 IFYRYAQYKSYDT
+809 IFYRYAQYKGYDT

-832 GDYESISDYAM
+832 DDYESISDYAM

-852 GLVKGDSNLLYPNGT
+852 GLVKGDSNLLYPKGT
-867 ATRAEIAAMLHRFV
+867 ATRAELAALLHRFV
-881 ENGMK
+881 KNGMK

>member
-44 SGGTEV
+44 SGEGEV
-50 STKEALTSALVD
+50 STVEDLTSALGD
-62 SNISK
+62 STKDTVKLTANI
-67 ITLEKDIDINDA
+67 IIDTT
-79 LTVNRAVKLDLNG
+79 LTVNRAVTLDLNG
-92 FVLRMTGEDSVIKVG
+92 FVLRIPEKDSVIKVE

-112 TIADSNK
+112 TIADS
-119 DKTHKFAQNTAGLSA
+119 DKTTEHKFAQNPD
-134 GLWELVDDSS
+134 GLWVLVSDDS
-144 TTSKTVNGGIITG
+144 TTSKTVKGGIITG

-171 GKLHMTGGSIVGCQA
+171 GKLNMTGGSIVGCQA
-186 SKDGGGV
+186 KFGGGV
-193 YLDDDSQTDA
+193 YLDNNDQTGEP
-203 SSEFTMTDSS
+203 SEFTMTSS
-213 IIGCTASGHGGGVA
+213 RIIGCTASDNGGGVA
-227 VNPACKFTMDNDSEI
+227 VNPACTFTMNNGSEI
-242 RSCTARLGG
+242 RSCTARNGG
-251 GVYTNNSDT
+251 GVYTNTS
-260 NRKGVFTLRNG
+260 RKNGNGVFTLRNG
-271 AILSCTADTSGFL
+271 AILSCMVNTSEHPR
-284 FSQGG
+284 SRGG
-289 GVYNSGAFIMEG
+289 GVYNEGSFIMEN

-313 PTGGVLNRREFTM
+313 LTGGVYNLKEFTM
-326 SGGMIGES
+326 SGGTIGE
-334 ENDESHVYNDAIT
+334 EGKTDDESHVYNVADKT
-347 AAVFTISGDAT
+347 AAFTISGTAK

-372 GGKVFGEVTN
+372 GGEIFGEVTN

-397 VAGSTEFKGKVTNNC
+397 AADSTEFKGKVTNNC

-421 DVTNDGGGTIKGGVF
+421 EVVNGGSGTIRGGAF
-436 TGSVTNNL
+436 KGSVTNNL
-444 GTILGGDFSKASL
+444 GAILGGDFSQATL
-457 SGELVIT
+457 SGELAIT
-464 FDPNNGGNS
+464 FDPDNGEEPDT
-473 SKQKVDW
+473 QKVDW
-480 SKEGTPLEVP
+480 SHGGATLTAPS
-490 TTEPTKEG
+490 EPTKEE

-506 DNNGVNTK
+506 DNNGENTE
-514 WDFKTDRARYTMTLK
+514 WNFETDRAKYTMTLTAQWK
-529 AKWEANTYNVT
+529 ANTYTVT

-549 SADPAPAKMG
+549 LADPASAKMG
-559 AEVSLTAT
+559 AEVRLTAM

-572 HFKKWEVVP
+572 HFKEWEVIP

-587 NNKFTMPAAHV
+587 DNKFTMPAAHV
-598 TVKAIFERNTSS
+598 TVKAIFERNASS
-610 GGSGGGGGGT
+610 SGGGGGGT

-629 NGGDSIQAIR
+629 NGGGSMQAIR

-691 EPDEPDAVK
+691 EPDAVK

-757 EGENSFTDVVRGSG
+757 EGENSFTDVVRDSG

-789 GYDNSSFA
+789 GYGNSSFA

-809 IFYRYAQYKSYDT
+809 IFYRYAQYKGYDT

-832 GDYESISDYAM
+832 DDYESISDYAM

-852 GLVKGDSNLLYPNGT
+852 GLVKGDSNLLYPKGT
-867 ATRAEIAAMLHRFV
+867 ATRAEIAALFHRFA

>member
-29 AETEQEEEM
+29 AETEQEEM
-38 TTLSSR
+38 TTLSNR
-44 SGGTEV
+44 SGEAEV
-50 STKEALTSALVD
+50 STAADLTSALGD

-67 ITLEKDIDINDA
+67 ITLEQDIPISDT
-79 LTVNRAVKLDLNG
+79 LTVNRAVTLDLNG
-92 FVLRMTGEDSVIKVG
+92 FVLQRTGEGSVIKVE

-119 DKTHKFAQNTAGLSA
+119 NTAHKFAQNTN
-134 GLWELVDDSS
+134 GLWELVDGSS
-144 TTSKTVNGGIITG
+144 TSSKTVNGGIITG

-186 SKDGGGV
+186 KDGGGV

-251 GVYTNNSDT
+251 GVYTNNSGT
-260 NRKGVFTLRNG
+260 NGPGVFTLRNG
-271 AILSCTADTSGFL
+271 AILSCTANPSDHL

-397 VAGSTEFKGKVTNNC
+397 VADSTEFKGKVTNNC

-421 DVTNDGGGTIKGGVF
+421 EVVNGGSGTIRGGAF
-436 TGSVTNNL
+436 KGSVTNNL
-444 GTILGGDFSKASL
+444 GAILGGDFSQATL
-457 SGELVIT
+457 SGELAIT
-464 FDPNNGGNS
+464 FDPDNGEEPDT
-473 SKQKVDW
+473 QKVDW
-480 SKEGTPLEVP
+480 SHGGATLTAPS
-490 TTEPTKEG
+490 EPTKEE

-506 DNNGVNTK
+506 DNNGENTE
-514 WDFKTDRARYTMTLK
+514 WNFETDRAKYTMTLTAQWK
-529 AKWEANTYNVT
+529 ANTYTVT

-549 SADPAPAKMG
+549 LADPASAKMG
-559 AEVSLTAT
+559 AEVRLTAM

-572 HFKKWEVVP
+572 HFKEWEVIP

-587 NNKFTMPAAHV
+587 DNKFTMPAAHV

-610 GGSGGGGGGT
+610 GSGGGGGGGT

-629 NGGDSIQAIR
+629 NGGDSMQAIR

-659 FGGWYADKDL
+659 FGGWYADKAL

-691 EPDEPDAVK
+691 EPNEPDAVK

-789 GYDNSSFA
+789 GYGNSSFA

-809 IFYRYAQYKSYDT
+809 IFYRYAQYKGYDT

-832 GDYESISDYAM
+832 DDYESISDYAM

-852 GLVKGDSNLLYPNGT
+852 GLVKGDSNLLYPKGT
-867 ATRAEIAAMLHRFV
+867 ATRAEIAALFHRFA

>member
-16 CFLFSTASVPVSA
+16 CFLLSTASVPVSA

-44 SGGTEV
+44 SGGAEV
-50 STKEALTSALVD
+50 STPEDLASALRD
-62 SNISK
+62 S
-67 ITLEKDIDINDA
+67 TKDTVKLTADIIIDTT
-79 LTVNRAVKLDLNG
+79 LTVNRAVTLDLNG
-92 FVLRMTGEDSVIKVG
+92 FVLRMTKEGSVIKVE
-107 QGGEL
+107 QGGNL
-112 TIADSNK
+112 TIADSDT
-119 DKTHKFAQNTAGLSA
+119 DKAHKFVQSTG
-134 GLWELVDDSS
+134 GLWVLVDDSS
-144 TTSKTVNGGIITG
+144 KTVYGGIITG
-157 GKAQKGGGVYVAPG
+157 GNAQKGGGVYVAPG
-171 GKLHMTGGSIVGCQA
+171 GKLNMTGGSIVGCQA
-186 SKDGGGV
+186 RYGGGGV
-193 YLDDDSQTDA
+193 YLDNNDQTGEP
-203 SSEFTMTDSS
+203 SEFTMTSSS
-213 IIGCTASGHGGGVA
+213 IIGCTASDNGGGVA
-227 VNPACKFTMDNDSEI
+227 VNPACTFTMNNGSEI
-242 RSCTARLGG
+242 RSCTARNGG
-251 GVYTNNSDT
+251 GVYTNTSRT
-260 NRKGVFTLRNG
+260 NGNGVFTLRNG
-271 AILSCTADTSGFL
+271 AILSCTADTSGHL
-284 FSQGG
+284 SSRGG
-289 GVYNSGAFIMEG
+289 GVYNEGSFIMEN
-301 GTIKGCTAIKER
+301 GTIKGCTAIKMKER
-313 PTGGVLNRREFTM
+313 PTGGVYNLKEFTM
-326 SGGMIGES
+326 RGGTIGEEGEN
-334 ENDESHVYNDAIT
+334 ENDESHVYNAADT
-347 AAVFTISGDAT
+347 AAVFTISGTAK

-372 GGKVFGEVTN
+372 GGEIFGEVTN

-397 VAGSTEFKGKVTNNC
+397 AADSTEFKGKVTNNC

-421 DVTNDGGGTIKGGVF
+421 EVVNGGSGTIRGGAF
-436 TGSVTNNL
+436 KGSVTNNL
-444 GTILGGDFSKASL
+444 GAILGGDFSQATL
-457 SGELVIT
+457 SGELAIT
-464 FDPNNGGNS
+464 FDPDNGEEPDT
-473 SKQKVDW
+473 QKVDW
-480 SKEGTPLEVP
+480 SHGGATLTAPS
-490 TTEPTKEG
+490 EPTKEE

-506 DNNGVNTK
+506 DNNGENTE
-514 WDFKTDRARYTMTLK
+514 WNFETDRARYTMRLTAQWK
-529 AKWEANTYNVT
+529 ANTYTVT

-549 SADPAPAKMG
+549 LADPASAKMG
-559 AEVSLTAT
+559 AEVSLTAM

-581 DKVKIE
+581 DKVEIE
-587 NNKFTMPAAHV
+587 NNKFTMPADDV
-598 TVKAIFERNTSS
+598 TVKAIFERNASS
-610 GGSGGGGGGT
+610 GGGGGGGT

-789 GYDNSSFA
+789 GYDNSSFV

-809 IFYRYAQYKSYDT
+809 IFYRYAQYKGYDT

-832 GDYESISDYAM
+832 DDYESISDYAM

-852 GLVKGDSNLLYPNGT
+852 GLVKGDSNLLYPKGT
-867 ATRAEIAAMLHRFV
+867 ATRAELAALFHRFA

>member
-29 AETEQEEEM
+29 AETEQEEM
-38 TTLSSR
+38 ITLSNR
-44 SGGTEV
+44 SGEAEV
-50 STKEALTSALVD
+50 STKDALTSALGD

-67 ITLEKDIDINDA
+67 ITLKQDIAISDT
-79 LTVNRAVKLDLNG
+79 LTVNRAVTLDLNG
-92 FVLRMTGEDSVIKVG
+92 FVLRMTKEGSVIKVE

-112 TIADSNK
+112 TIADSDT
-119 DKTHKFAQNTAGLSA
+119 DKAHKFVQSTG
-134 GLWELVDDSS
+134 GLWVLVDDSS
-144 TTSKTVNGGIITG
+144 KTVYGGIITG
-157 GKAQKGGGVYVAPG
+157 GNAQKGGGVYVAPG

-186 SKDGGGV
+186 KFGGGV
-193 YLDDDSQTDA
+193 YLDNNDQTGEP
-203 SSEFTMTDSS
+203 SEFTMTSS
-213 IIGCTASGHGGGVA
+213 RIIGCTASDNGGGVA
-227 VNPACKFTMDNDSEI
+227 VNPACTFTMNNGSEI
-242 RSCTARLGG
+242 RSCTARNGG
-251 GVYTNNSDT
+251 GVYTNTS
-260 NRKGVFTLRNG
+260 RKNGNGVFTLRNG
-271 AILSCTADTSGFL
+271 AILSCTADTSGHL
-284 FSQGG
+284 SSRGG
-289 GVYNSGAFIMEG
+289 GVYNEGSFIMEN
-301 GTIKGCTAIKER
+301 GTIKGCTAIKMKER
-313 PTGGVLNRREFTM
+313 PTGGVYNLKEFTM
-326 SGGMIGES
+326 RGGTIGEEGEN
-334 ENDESHVYNDAIT
+334 ENDESHVYNAADT
-347 AAVFTISGDAT
+347 AAVFTISGTAK
-358 IYTNVAN
+358 IYTNVYN

-372 GGKVFGEVTN
+372 GGEIFGEVTN

-397 VAGSTEFKGKVTNNC
+397 AAGSTEFKGKVTNNC

-421 DVTNDGGGTIKGGVF
+421 EVMNDSGGTIKGGTF

-444 GTILGGDFSKASL
+444 GAILGGDFSQAESL
-457 SGELVIT
+457 SGKLVIT
-464 FDPNNGGNS
+464 FDPNNGDNS
-473 SKQKVDW
+473 SRQEVYWK
-480 SKEGTPLEVP
+480 KEGAPLIAP
-490 TTEPTKEG
+490 IPKPTKEE

-506 DNNGVNTK
+506 DNKGENRK
-514 WDFKTDRARYTMTLK
+514 WDFETDRARYTMTLT
-529 AKWEANTYNVT
+529 AKWKANTYNVT
-540 VKDDGNGTA
+540 VENDGNGTA
-549 SADPAPAKMG
+549 SADPASAKMDDKV
-559 AEVSLTAT
+559 ELIAT
-567 PNSGY
+567 PKSGY
-572 HFKKWEVVP
+572 HFKEWEVISGN
-581 DKVKIE
+581 VKIE
-587 NNKFTMPAAHV
+587 DNKFTMPAENV
-598 TVKAIFERNTSS
+598 TVKAIFERNASS
-610 GGSGGGGGGT
+610 SGGGGGGT

-629 NGGDSIQAIR
+629 NGGGSMQAIR

-691 EPDEPDAVK
+691 EPDAVK

-757 EGENSFTDVVRGSG
+757 EGENSFTDVVRDSG

-779 TWAQQNGIMG
+779 TWAQKNGIMG
-789 GYDNSSFA
+789 GYGNSSFA

-809 IFYRYAQYKSYDT
+809 IFYRYAQYKGYDT

-832 GDYESISDYAM
+832 DDYESISDYAM

-852 GLVKGDSNLLYPNGT
+852 GLVKGDSNLLYPKGT
-867 ATRAEIAAMLHRFV
+867 ATRAELAALFHRFA

>member
-44 SGGTEV
+44 SGGAEV
-50 STKEALTSALVD
+50 STPEDLASALGD
-62 SNISK
+62 S
-67 ITLEKDIDINDA
+67 TKDTVKLTADIIIDTT
-79 LTVNRAVKLDLNG
+79 LTVNRAVTLDLNG
-92 FVLRMTGEDSVIKVG
+92 FVLRMTKEGSVIKVE
-107 QGGEL
+107 QGGNL
-112 TIADSNK
+112 TIADSDT
-119 DKTHKFAQNTAGLSA
+119 DKAHKFVQSTG
-134 GLWELVDDSS
+134 GLWVLVDDSS
-144 TTSKTVNGGIITG
+144 KTVYGGIITG
-157 GKAQKGGGVYVAPG
+157 GNAQKGGGVYVAPG
-171 GKLHMTGGSIVGCQA
+171 GKLNMTGGSIVGCQA
-186 SKDGGGV
+186 KFGGGV
-193 YLDDDSQTDA
+193 YLDNNDQTGEP
-203 SSEFTMTDSS
+203 SEFTMTSS
-213 IIGCTASGHGGGVA
+213 RIIGCTASDNGGGVA
-227 VNPACKFTMDNDSEI
+227 VNPACTFTMNNGSEI
-242 RSCTARLGG
+242 RSCTARMGG
-251 GVYTNNSDT
+251 GVYTNTS
-260 NRKGVFTLRNG
+260 RKNGNGVFTLRNG
-271 AILSCTADTSGFL
+271 AILSCMVNTSEHPR
-284 FSQGG
+284 SRGG
-289 GVYNSGAFIMEG
+289 GVYNEGSFIMEN

-313 PTGGVLNRREFTM
+313 LTGGVYNLKEFTM
-326 SGGMIGES
+326 SGGTIGE
-334 ENDESHVYNDAIT
+334 EGKTDDESHVYNVADKT
-347 AAVFTISGDAT
+347 AVFTISGTAK

-372 GGKVFGEVTN
+372 GGEIFGEVTN

-397 VAGSTEFKGKVTNNC
+397 AADSTEFKGKVTNNC

-421 DVTNDGGGTIKGGVF
+421 EVVNGGSGTIRGGAF
-436 TGSVTNNL
+436 KGSVTNNL
-444 GTILGGDFSKASL
+444 GAILGGDFSQATL
-457 SGELVIT
+457 SGELAIT
-464 FDPNNGGNS
+464 FDPDNGEEPDT
-473 SKQKVDW
+473 QKVDW
-480 SKEGTPLEVP
+480 SHGGATLTAPS
-490 TTEPTKEG
+490 EPTKEE

-506 DNNGVNTK
+506 DNNGENTE
-514 WDFKTDRARYTMTLK
+514 WNFETDRARYTMRLTAQWK
-529 AKWEANTYNVT
+529 ANTYTVT

-549 SADPAPAKMG
+549 LADPASAKMG
-559 AEVSLTAT
+559 AEVSLTAM

-581 DKVKIE
+581 DKVEIE
-587 NNKFTMPAAHV
+587 NNKFTMPADDV
-598 TVKAIFERNTSS
+598 TVKAIFERNASS
-610 GGSGGGGGGT
+610 GGGGGGGT

-629 NGGDSIQAIR
+629 NGGGSMQAIR

-691 EPDEPDAVK
+691 EPDAVK

-757 EGENSFTDVVRGSG
+757 EGENSFTDVVRDSG

-789 GYDNSSFA
+789 GYGNSSFA

-809 IFYRYAQYKSYDT
+809 IFYRYAQYKGYDT

-832 GDYESISDYAM
+832 DDYESISDYAM

-852 GLVKGDSNLLYPNGT
+852 GLVKGDSNLLYPKGT
-867 ATRAEIAAMLHRFV
+867 ATRAEIAALFHRFA

>member
-16 CFLFSTASVPVSA
+16 CFLFSTASVPVAA

-38 TTLSSR
+38 ITLSSR
-44 SGGTEV
+44 SGEAEV
-50 STKEALTSALVD
+50 SKEDELTSALGD
-62 SNISK
+62 SSISK
-67 ITLEKDIDINDA
+67 ITLKQDIVISDT
-79 LTVNRAVKLDLNG
+79 LTVSRAVTLDLNG
-92 FVLRMTGEDSVIKVG
+92 FVLQRTGNDSVIKVE
-107 QGGEL
+107 QGGNL
-112 TIADSNK
+112 TIADSDTNK
-119 DKTHKFAQNTAGLSA
+119 EHKFAQNTAGL
-134 GLWELVDDSS
+134 WELVSDDSA
-144 TTSKTVNGGIITG
+144 TSKTVKGGIITG

-186 SKDGGGV
+186 GHGGGV
-193 YLDDDSQTDA
+193 YLDNNDQTGEP
-203 SSEFTMTDSS
+203 SKFTMTDSS
-213 IIGCTASGHGGGVA
+213 IIGCTASDNGGGVA
-227 VNPACKFTMDNDSEI
+227 VNPACTFTMDNGSEI
-242 RSCTARLGG
+242 RSCTARNGG
-251 GVYTNNSDT
+251 GVYTNTSRT
-260 NRKGVFTLRNG
+260 NGNGVFTLRNG
-271 AILSCTADTSGFL
+271 AILSCTADTSGHL
-284 FSQGG
+284 SSRGG
-289 GVYNSGAFIMEG
+289 GVYNEGSFIMEN
-301 GTIKGCTAIKER
+301 GTIKGCTAIKMKER
-313 PTGGVLNRREFTM
+313 PTGGVYNLKEFTM
-326 SGGMIGES
+326 RGGTIGEEGEN
-334 ENDESHVYNDAIT
+334 ENDESHVYNAADT
-347 AAVFTISGDAT
+347 AAVFTISGTAK
-358 IYTNVAN
+358 IYTNVYN

-372 GGKVFGEVTN
+372 GGEIFGEVTN

-397 VAGSTEFKGKVTNNC
+397 AAGSTEFKGKVTNNC

-421 DVTNDGGGTIKGGVF
+421 EVMNDGGGTIKGGTF

-444 GTILGGDFSKASL
+444 GAILGGDFSRAKSL
-457 SGELVIT
+457 SGRLVIT
-464 FDPNNGGNS
+464 FDPNNEGDS
-473 SKQKVDW
+473 SSRQDVVW
-480 SKEGTPLEVP
+480 SEDGAPLAVP
-490 TTEPTKEG
+490 TPEPTKEG
-498 HTFEGWYY
+498 YTFEGWYY
-506 DNNGVNTK
+506 DNNGENTK
-514 WDFKTDRARYTMTLK
+514 WNFETDRAKYTMTLK
-529 AKWEANTYNVT
+529 AKW
-540 VKDDGNGTA
+540 
-549 SADPAPAKMG
+549 
-559 AEVSLTAT
+559 
-567 PNSGY
+567 
-572 HFKKWEVVP
+572 
-581 DKVKIE
+581 
-587 NNKFTMPAAHV
+587 
-598 TVKAIFERNTSS
+598 KANTSS
-610 GGSGGGGGGT
+610 SSGGGGGGGT

-629 NGGDSIQAIR
+629 NGGGSMQAIR

-691 EPDEPDAVK
+691 EPNEPDAVK

-757 EGENSFTDVVRGSG
+757 EGENSFADVVRGSG

-809 IFYRYAQYKSYDT
+809 IFYRYAQYKGYDT

-843 GAMAWAVNT
+843 SAMAWAVNT

-867 ATRAEIAAMLHRFV
+867 ATRAELAAMLHRFV

>member
-44 SGGTEV
+44 SGGAEV
-50 STKEALTSALVD
+50 STPEDLASALGD
-62 SNISK
+62 S
-67 ITLEKDIDINDA
+67 TKDTVKLTADIIIDTT
-79 LTVNRAVKLDLNG
+79 LTVNRAVTLDLNG
-92 FVLRMTGEDSVIKVG
+92 FVLRMTKEGSVIKVE
-107 QGGEL
+107 QGGNL
-112 TIADSNK
+112 TIADSDT
-119 DKTHKFAQNTAGLSA
+119 DKAHKFVQSTG
-134 GLWELVDDSS
+134 GLWVLVDDSS
-144 TTSKTVNGGIITG
+144 KTVYGGIITG
-157 GKAQKGGGVYVAPG
+157 GNAQKGGGVYVAPG
-171 GKLHMTGGSIVGCQA
+171 GKLNMTGGSIVGCQA
-186 SKDGGGV
+186 KFGGGV
-193 YLDDDSQTDA
+193 YLDNNDQTGEP
-203 SSEFTMTDSS
+203 SEFTMTSS
-213 IIGCTASGHGGGVA
+213 RIIGCTASDNGGGVA
-227 VNPACKFTMDNDSEI
+227 VNPACTFTMNNGSEI
-242 RSCTARLGG
+242 RSCTARNGG
-251 GVYTNNSDT
+251 GVYTNTS
-260 NRKGVFTLRNG
+260 RKNGNGVFTLRNG
-271 AILSCTADTSGFL
+271 AILSCMVNTSEHPR
-284 FSQGG
+284 SRGG
-289 GVYNSGAFIMEG
+289 GVYNEGSFIMEN

-313 PTGGVLNRREFTM
+313 LTGGVYNLKEFTM
-326 SGGMIGES
+326 SGGTIGE
-334 ENDESHVYNDAIT
+334 EGKTDDESHVYNVADKT
-347 AAVFTISGDAT
+347 AVFTISGTAK

-372 GGKVFGEVTN
+372 GGEIFGEVTN

-397 VAGSTEFKGKVTNNC
+397 AADSTEFKGKVTNNC

-421 DVTNDGGGTIKGGVF
+421 EVVNGGSGTIRGGAF
-436 TGSVTNNL
+436 KGSVTNNL
-444 GTILGGDFSKASL
+444 GAILGGDFSQATL
-457 SGELVIT
+457 SGELAIT
-464 FDPNNGGNS
+464 FDPDNGEEPDT
-473 SKQKVDW
+473 QKVDW
-480 SKEGTPLEVP
+480 SHGGATLTAPS
-490 TTEPTKEG
+490 EPTKEE

-514 WDFKTDRARYTMTLK
+514 WDFETDKAKYTMTLTAQWK
-529 AKWEANTYNVT
+529 ANTYTVT
-540 VKDDGNGTA
+540 VENDGNGTA
-549 SADPAPAKMG
+549 SADPASAKMG
-559 AEVSLTAT
+559 AEVSLTAM

-572 HFKKWEVVP
+572 HFKRWEVVP
-581 DKVKIE
+581 DKVEIE
-587 NNKFTMPAAHV
+587 NNKFTMPADDV
-598 TVKAIFERNTSS
+598 TVKAIFERNASS

-629 NGGDSIQAIR
+629 NGGGSMQAIR

-691 EPDEPDAVK
+691 EPDAVK

-723 LMSGMDAAAFAPY
+723 LMSGMDAAVFAPY

-789 GYDNSSFA
+789 GYGNSSFA

-809 IFYRYAQYKSYDT
+809 IFYRYAQYKGYDT

-832 GDYESISDYAM
+832 DDYESISDYAM

-852 GLVKGDSNLLYPNGT
+852 GLVKGDSNLLYPKGT
-867 ATRAEIAAMLHRFV
+867 ATRAEIAALFHRFA

>member
-16 CFLFSTASVPVSA
+16 CFLLSTASVPVSA

-44 SGGTEV
+44 SGEAEV

-92 FVLRMTGEDSVIKVG
+92 FVLRMTGEGSVIKVEQDG
-107 QGGEL
+107 NL
-112 TIADSNK
+112 TIADSDK
-119 DKTHKFAQNTAGLSA
+119 DTAHKFAQNTN
-134 GLWELVDDSS
+134 GLWELVSDDSAS
-144 TTSKTVNGGIITG
+144 SKTVNGGIITG

-186 SKDGGGV
+186 RYGGGV
-193 YLDDDSQTDA
+193 YLDNNDQTGEP
-203 SSEFTMTDSS
+203 SEFTMTSRS
-213 IIGCTASGHGGGVA
+213 IIGCTASDYGGGVA
-227 VNPACKFTMDNDSEI
+227 VNPKCTFTMNNGSAV

-251 GVYTNNSDT
+251 GVYTNNNGT
-260 NRKGVFTLRNG
+260 NGPGVFTLHNG
-271 AILSCTADTSGFL
+271 AILSCKADSW
-284 FSQGG
+284 GG
-289 GVYNSGAFIMEG
+289 GVYNEGSFIMED
-301 GTIKGCTAIKER
+301 GTIKNCTAEWAW
-313 PTGGVLNRREFTM
+313 PSSGGVFNHREFTM
-326 SGGMIGES
+326 SGGAIGE
-334 ENDESHVYNDAIT
+334 ENKTDKSHVYNNSFTSAI
-347 AAVFTISGDAT
+347 FTISGDAT

-372 GGKVFGEVTN
+372 GGEIFGDVTN
-382 AVKNWSSAVIAGTEG
+382 AVYSEYGAVIAG
-397 VAGSTEFKGKVTNNC
+397 AGSTEFSGAVTNN
-412 IIEKGQFTG
+412 ET
-421 DVTNDGGGTIKGGVF
+421 GTIAGGVF

-444 GTILGGDFSKASL
+444 GTILGGDFSQAEPL
-457 SGELVIT
+457 NGQLAIT
-464 FDPNNGGNS
+464 FEPNNGGIS
-473 SKQKVDW
+473 SRQEVVW

-490 TTEPTKEG
+490 TPEPTKEG

-514 WDFKTDRARYTMTLK
+514 WNFETDRAKYTMTLTAQWK
-529 AKWEANTYNVT
+529 ANTYTVT
-540 VKDDGNGTA
+540 VENDGNGTA
-549 SADPAPAKMG
+549 SADPASAKMG
-559 AEVSLTAT
+559 AEVSLTAM
-567 PNSGY
+567 PKSGY
-572 HFKKWEVVP
+572 HFKEW
-581 DKVKIE
+581 KVISGDVEIE
-587 NNKFTMPAAHV
+587 DNKFTMPADNV
-598 TVKAIFERNTSS
+598 TVKAIFERNASS

-629 NGGDSIQAIR
+629 NGGDSMQAIR

-659 FGGWYADKDL
+659 FGGWYADAAL

-691 EPDEPDAVK
+691 EPNEPDAVK

-789 GYDNSSFA
+789 GYGNSSFA

-809 IFYRYAQYKSYDT
+809 IFYRYAQYKGYDT

-832 GDYESISDYAM
+832 DDYESISDYAM

-852 GLVKGDSNLLYPNGT
+852 GLVKGDSNLLYPKGT
-867 ATRAEIAAMLHRFV
+867 ATRAEIAALFHRFA

>member
-16 CFLFSTASVPVSA
+16 CFLFSTASVPVLA
-29 AETEQEEEM
+29 AETEQEEM

-44 SGGTEV
+44 SGEAEV
-50 STKEALTSALVD
+50 STKDELTSALGD
-62 SNISK
+62 S
-67 ITLEKDIDINDA
+67 TKDTVKLTADIIIDTT
-79 LTVNRAVKLDLNG
+79 LTVNRAVTLDLNG
-92 FVLRMTGEDSVIKVG
+92 FVLRMTGNDSVIKVE
-107 QGGEL
+107 QGGNL

-119 DKTHKFAQNTAGLSA
+119 NTAHKFAQNTN
-134 GLWELVDDSS
+134 GLWELVDGSS
-144 TTSKTVNGGIITG
+144 TSSKTVNGGIITG
-157 GKAQKGGGVYVAPG
+157 GKAQNGGGVYVAPG
-171 GKLHMTGGSIVGCQA
+171 GKLNMTGGSIVGCQA
-186 SKDGGGV
+186 KDGGGV

-213 IIGCTASGHGGGVA
+213 IIGCTASGYGGGVA

-251 GVYTNNSDT
+251 GVYTDNSDA
-260 NRKGVFTLRNG
+260 NGPGVFTLRNG
-271 AILSCTADTSGFL
+271 AILSCTANPSDYL

-289 GVYNSGAFIMEG
+289 GVYNLGAFIMKS

-326 SGGMIGES
+326 SGGMIGKEDKT
-334 ENDESHVYNDAIT
+334 DESHVYNDAT
-347 AAVFTISGDAT
+347 EAAVLTISGAAK

-365 DSRLNAD
+365 DSRLNAY
-372 GGKVFGEVTN
+372 GGEISGDVTN
-382 AVKNWSSAVIAGTEG
+382 AVASRYAVITGTEEA
-397 VAGSTEFKGKVTNNC
+397 AGSTEFSGAVINN
-412 IIEKGQFTG
+412 KA
-421 DVTNDGGGTIKGGVF
+421 GTIAGGVF

-444 GTILGGDFSKASL
+444 GTILGGDFSRAKSL
-457 SGELVIT
+457 SGRLVIT

-473 SKQKVDW
+473 SRQDVVW
-480 SKEGTPLEVP
+480 SKNGATLSAPTP
-490 TTEPTKEG
+490 EPTKEG

-506 DNNGVNTK
+506 ENKK
-514 WDFKTDRARYTMTLK
+514 WNFETDKARYTMTLT
-529 AKWEANTYNVT
+529 AKWKANTYTVT
-540 VKDDGNGTA
+540 VENDGNGTA
-549 SADPAPAKMG
+549 SADPASAKMG
-559 AEVSLTAT
+559 AEVSLTAM
-567 PNSGY
+567 PKSGY
-572 HFKKWEVVP
+572 HFKRWEVVP
-581 DKVKIE
+581 DKVEIE
-587 NNKFTMPAAHV
+587 NNKFTMPADDV
-598 TVKAIFERNTSS
+598 TVKAIFERNASS

-629 NGGDSIQAIR
+629 NGGGSMQAIR

-691 EPDEPDAVK
+691 EPDAVK

-706 NAGDWFYR
+706 NADDWFYR

-757 EGENSFTDVVRGSG
+757 EGENSFADVVRGSG

-789 GYDNSSFA
+789 GYSNSSFA

-809 IFYRYAQYKSYDT
+809 IFYRYAQYKGYDT

-832 GDYESISDYAM
+832 DDYESISDYAM

>member
-16 CFLFSTASVPVSA
+16 CFLFSAASVPVSA
-29 AETEQEEEM
+29 AETEQEEM

-44 SGGTEV
+44 SGEAGV
-50 STKEALTSALVD
+50 FTKDELTSALED

-67 ITLEKDIDINDA
+67 ITLKQDIDISDT
-79 LTVNRAVKLDLNG
+79 LTVNRAVTLDLNG
-92 FVLRMTGEDSVIKVG
+92 LVLRMTGNDSVIKVE

-112 TIADSNK
+112 TIADSR
-119 DKTHKFAQNTAGLSA
+119 TYTAHKFAQNTD
-134 GLWELVDDSS
+134 GLWVLVDDSS

-157 GKAQKGGGVYVAPG
+157 GNAKNGGGVYVAPG
-171 GKLHMTGGSIVGCQA
+171 GKLNMTGGSIVGCQA
-186 SKDGGGV
+186 RYGGGV
-193 YLDDDSQTDA
+193 YLDDDSQTGA
-203 SSEFTMTDSS
+203 FSEFTMTSSS
-213 IIGCTASGHGGGVA
+213 IIGCTASEYGGGV
-227 VNPACKFTMDNDSEI
+227 VVYPACKFTMDNGSEI
-242 RSCTARLGG
+242 RSCTARIGG
-251 GVYTNNSDT
+251 GVYISTSSANGN
-260 NRKGVFTLRNG
+260 GVFTLRNG
-271 AILSCTADTSGFL
+271 DIFLCTTAAR
-284 FSQGG
+284 GG
-289 GVYNSGAFIMEG
+289 GVYNEGSFIMEN
-301 GTIKGCTAIKER
+301 GTIKNCTAGWDWSSS
-313 PTGGVLNRREFTM
+313 GGVFNHGEFTM
-326 SGGMIGES
+326 SGGTIGEKDKS
-334 ENDESHVYNDAIT
+334 DESHVYNISFTSAI
-347 AAVFTISGDAT
+347 FTISGDAK

-365 DSRLNAD
+365 NSRLNAY
-372 GGKVFGEVTN
+372 GGEISGEVKN
-382 AVKNWSSAVIAGTEG
+382 AADSRYAVITGTEEA
-397 VAGSTEFKGKVTNNC
+397 AGSTEFSGAVINS
-412 IIEKGQFTG
+412 EA
-421 DVTNDGGGTIKGGVF
+421 GTIAGGVF

-444 GTILGGDFSKASL
+444 GAILGGDFSRAKSL
-457 SGELVIT
+457 SGKLVIT

-473 SKQKVDW
+473 SRQEVVW
-480 SKEGTPLEVP
+480 SKNGAKLIAPTPK
-490 TTEPTKEG
+490 PTKEG
-498 HTFEGWYY
+498 HTFAGWYY
-506 DNNGVNTK
+506 DNNGENTE
-514 WDFKTDRARYTMTLK
+514 WNFETDRAQYTMRLT
-529 AKWEANTYNVT
+529 AKWEANTYTVT
-540 VKDDGNGTA
+540 VENDGNGTA
-549 SADPAPAKMG
+549 SAAPAPAKMDE
-559 AEVSLTAT
+559 EVTLTAM

-572 HFKKWEVVP
+572 HFKEWEVVP
-581 DKVKIE
+581 DNVEIKD
-587 NNKFTMPAAHV
+587 NKFTMPAENV
-598 TVKAIFERNTSS
+598 TVKAIFERNASSS
-610 GGSGGGGGGT
+610 GGGGGGGT

-684 YADWKKR
+684 YADWKKK
-691 EPDEPDAVK
+691 ESVEPDAVK

-736 ANTTRAQIAV
+736 ANTTRAQIAA

-789 GYDNSSFA
+789 GYSNSSFA

-809 IFYRYAQYKSYDT
+809 IFYRYAQYKGYDT

-832 GDYESISDYAM
+832 DDYESISDYAM

-852 GLVKGDSNLLYPNGT
+852 GLVKGDGNLLYPKGT
-867 ATRAEIAAMLHRFV
+867 ATRAELAAMLHRFV

>member
-38 TTLSSR
+38 ITLSSR
-44 SGGTEV
+44 SGEAEV
-50 STKEALTSALVD
+50 STKDELTSALVD
-62 SNISK
+62 NNISK

-92 FVLRMTGEDSVIKVG
+92 FVLRMTGNDSVIKVG
-107 QGGEL
+107 QDGNL
-112 TIADSNK
+112 TIVDSGK
-119 DKTHKFAQNTAGLSA
+119 DTAHIFAQPSGGLSA
-134 GLWELVDDSS
+134 GLWELNSNGS
-144 TTSKTVNGGIITG
+144 ETVNGGIITG

-171 GKLHMTGGSIVGCQA
+171 GKLNMTGGSIVGCQA
-186 SKDGGGV
+186 RYGGGV
-193 YLDDDSQTDA
+193 YLDNNDQTGEP
-203 SSEFTMTDSS
+203 SEFTMTSRS
-213 IIGCTASGHGGGVA
+213 IIGCTASDYGGGVA
-227 VNPACKFTMDNDSEI
+227 VNPKCTFTMNNGSAV

-251 GVYTNNSDT
+251 GVYTNNNGT
-260 NRKGVFTLRNG
+260 NGPGVFTLRNG
-271 AILSCTADTSGFL
+271 AILSCKADSW
-284 FSQGG
+284 GG
-289 GVYNSGAFIMEG
+289 GVYNEGSFIMG
-301 GTIKGCTAIKER
+301 DGTIKNCTAGWDGSSS
-313 PTGGVLNRREFTM
+313 GGVFNHREFTM
-326 SGGMIGES
+326 SGGAIGE
-334 ENDESHVYNDAIT
+334 ENKTDKSHVYNNSFTSAI
-347 AAVFTISGDAT
+347 FTISDDAT

-372 GGKVFGEVTN
+372 GGEIFGDVTN
-382 AVKNWSSAVIAGTEG
+382 AINSRYGAVIAGTEG
-397 VAGSTEFKGKVTNNC
+397 VAGSTEFSGAVINN
-412 IIEKGQFTG
+412 EA
-421 DVTNDGGGTIKGGVF
+421 GTIAGGVF

-444 GTILGGDFSKASL
+444 GTILGGDFSQAEPL
-457 SGELVIT
+457 NGQLVIT
-464 FDPNNGGNS
+464 FDPNNGGIS
-473 SKQKVDW
+473 SRQEVVW

-490 TTEPTKEG
+490 TPEPTKEG

-506 DNNGVNTK
+506 DNNGVNKK
-514 WDFKTDRARYTMTLK
+514 WDFKTDRAKYTMRLK
-529 AKWEANTYNVT
+529 AKW
-540 VKDDGNGTA
+540 
-549 SADPAPAKMG
+549 
-559 AEVSLTAT
+559 
-567 PNSGY
+567 
-572 HFKKWEVVP
+572 
-581 DKVKIE
+581 
-587 NNKFTMPAAHV
+587 
-598 TVKAIFERNTSS
+598 KANTSS
-610 GGSGGGGGGT
+610 SSGGGGGGT

-629 NGGDSIQAIR
+629 NGGGSMQAIR

-691 EPDEPDAVK
+691 EPNEPDAVK

-757 EGENSFTDVVRGSG
+757 EGENSFADVVRGSG

-779 TWAQQNGIMG
+779 TWAQKNGIMG
-789 GYDNSSFA
+789 GYSNSSFA

-809 IFYRYAQYKSYDT
+809 IFYRYAQYKGYDT

-852 GLVKGDSNLLYPNGT
+852 GLVKGDSNLLYPKGT
-867 ATRAEIAAMLHRFV
+867 ATRAEIAAMLHRFA

>member
-38 TTLSSR
+38 TTLSNR
-44 SGGTEV
+44 SGEAEV
-50 STKEALTSALVD
+50 STPEDLASALGD
-62 SNISK
+62 S
-67 ITLEKDIDINDA
+67 TKDTVKLTADIIINTT
-79 LTVNRAVKLDLNG
+79 LTVNRAVTLDLNG
-92 FVLRMTGEDSVIKVG
+92 VVLRRTGEGSVIKVE

-112 TIADSNK
+112 TIVDSDTSK
-119 DKTHKFAQNTAGLSA
+119 EHKFAQHN
-134 GLWELVDDSS
+134 GLWVLVDDGI
-144 TTSKTVNGGIITG
+144 KTVKGGIITG
-157 GKAQKGGGVYVAPG
+157 GNAQKGGGVYVAPG
-171 GKLHMTGGSIVGCQA
+171 GKLNMTGGSIVGCQA
-186 SKDGGGV
+186 RYGGGV
-193 YLDDDSQTDA
+193 YLDNNDQTGEP
-203 SSEFTMTDSS
+203 SEFTMTSRS
-213 IIGCTASGHGGGVA
+213 IIGCTASDYGGGVA
-227 VNPACKFTMDNDSEI
+227 VSPKCTFTMNNGSAV

-251 GVYTNNSDT
+251 GVYTNNNGT
-260 NRKGVFTLRNG
+260 NGPGVFTLHNG
-271 AILSCTADTSGFL
+271 AILSCKADSW
-284 FSQGG
+284 GG
-289 GVYNSGAFIMEG
+289 GVYNEGSFIMED
-301 GTIKGCTAIKER
+301 GTIKNCTAGWDGSSS
-313 PTGGVLNRREFTM
+313 GGVFNHREFTM
-326 SGGMIGES
+326 SGGTIGEKDKP
-334 ENDESHVYNDAIT
+334 DESHVYNNSFTSAI
-347 AAVFTISGDAT
+347 FTISGDAT
-358 IYTNVAN
+358 IYANVAN
-365 DSRLNAD
+365 DSRWNAD
-372 GGKVFGEVTN
+372 GGEIFGDVTN
-382 AVKNWSSAVIAGTEG
+382 AVYSEYGAVIAGAEG
-397 VAGSTEFKGKVTNNC
+397 AAGSTEFSGAVINN
-412 IIEKGQFTG
+412 KA
-421 DVTNDGGGTIKGGVF
+421 GTIAGGVF

-444 GTILGGDFSKASL
+444 GTILGGDFSKATL
-457 SGELVIT
+457 NGQLAIT
-464 FDPNNGGNS
+464 FDPNNGDNS
-473 SKQKVDW
+473 SRQDVVW
-480 SKEGTPLEVP
+480 STDGALLAVP
-490 TTEPTKEG
+490 TPEPTKEG
-498 HTFEGWYY
+498 YTFEGWCY
-506 DNNGVNTK
+506 DNNGVNKK
-514 WDFKTDRARYTMTLK
+514 WDFKTDRAQYTMTLK
-529 AKWEANTYNVT
+529 AKWKANTYNVT
-540 VKDDGNGTA
+540 VENDGNGTA

-572 HFKKWEVVP
+572 HFKEWKVVSGEVE
-581 DKVKIE
+581 IE
-587 NNKFTMPAAHV
+587 DNKFTMPAAHV
-598 TVKAIFERNTSS
+598 TVKAIFERNASSS
-610 GGSGGGGGGT
+610 GGGGGGGT

-629 NGGDSIQAIR
+629 NGGGSMQAIR

-691 EPDEPDAVK
+691 EPDAVK

-809 IFYRYAQYKSYDT
+809 IFYRYAQYKGYDT

-832 GDYESISDYAM
+832 NDYESISDYAM

-867 ATRAEIAAMLHRFV
+867 ATRAEIAAMFHRFV

>member
-29 AETEQEEEM
+29 AETEQEEM
-38 TTLSSR
+38 TTLSNR
-44 SGGTEV
+44 SGEAEV
-50 STKEALTSALVD
+50 STKDELTSALGD
-62 SNISK
+62 S
-67 ITLEKDIDINDA
+67 TKDTVKLTEDIIIDTT
-79 LTVNRAVKLDLNG
+79 LTVNRAVTLDLNG
-92 FVLRMTGEDSVIKVG
+92 FVLRMTGEGSVIKVE

-119 DKTHKFAQNTAGLSA
+119 NTAHKFAQNTN
-134 GLWELVDDSS
+134 GLWELVDGSS
-144 TTSKTVNGGIITG
+144 TSSKTVNGGIITG

-186 SKDGGGV
+186 KDGGGV

-251 GVYTNNSDT
+251 GVYTNNSGT
-260 NRKGVFTLRNG
+260 NGPGVFTLRNG
-271 AILSCTADTSGFL
+271 AILSCTANPSNHL

-347 AAVFTISGDAT
+347 AAVFTISGDAK
-358 IYTNVAN
+358 IYTNVYN

-372 GGKVFGEVTN
+372 GGEIFGEVTN

-397 VAGSTEFKGKVTNNC
+397 AAGSTEFKGKVTNNC

-421 DVTNDGGGTIKGGVF
+421 EVMNDGGGTIKGGTF

-444 GTILGGDFSKASL
+444 GAILGGDFSQAESL
-457 SGELVIT
+457 SGKLVIT
-464 FDPNNGGNS
+464 FDPNNGDNS
-473 SKQKVDW
+473 SRQEVYWK
-480 SKEGTPLEVP
+480 KEGAPLIAP
-490 TTEPTKEG
+490 IPKPTKEE

-506 DNNGVNTK
+506 DNKGENRK
-514 WDFKTDRARYTMTLK
+514 WDFETDRARYTMTLT
-529 AKWEANTYNVT
+529 AKWKANTYNVT
-540 VKDDGNGTA
+540 VENDGNGTA
-549 SADPAPAKMG
+549 SADPASAKMDDKV
-559 AEVSLTAT
+559 ELIAT
-567 PNSGY
+567 PKSGY
-572 HFKKWEVVP
+572 HFKEWEVISGN
-581 DKVKIE
+581 VKIE
-587 NNKFTMPAAHV
+587 DNKFTMPAENV
-598 TVKAIFERNTSS
+598 TVKAIFERNASS
-610 GGSGGGGGGT
+610 SGGGGGGT

-629 NGGDSIQAIR
+629 NGGDSMQAIR

-659 FGGWYADKDL
+659 FGGWYADAAL

-691 EPDEPDAVK
+691 EPNEPDAVK

-789 GYDNSSFA
+789 GYGNSSFA

-809 IFYRYAQYKSYDT
+809 IFYRYAQYKGYDT

-832 GDYESISDYAM
+832 DDYESISDYAM

-852 GLVKGDSNLLYPNGT
+852 GLVKGDSNLLYPKGT
-867 ATRAEIAAMLHRFV
+867 ATRAEIAALFHRFA

>member
-29 AETEQEEEM
+29 AETEQGEM
-38 TTLSSR
+38 ITLSNR
-44 SGGTEV
+44 SGEAEV
-50 STKEALTSALVD
+50 STKDALTSALGD

-67 ITLEKDIDINDA
+67 ITLKQDIAISDT
-79 LTVNRAVKLDLNG
+79 LTVNRAVTLDLNG
-92 FVLRMTGEDSVIKVG
+92 FVLRMTKEGSVIKVE

-112 TIADSNK
+112 TIADSDT
-119 DKTHKFAQNTAGLSA
+119 DKAHKFVQSTG
-134 GLWELVDDSS
+134 GLWVLVDDSS
-144 TTSKTVNGGIITG
+144 KTVYGGIITG
-157 GKAQKGGGVYVAPG
+157 GNAQKGGGVYVAPG
-171 GKLHMTGGSIVGCQA
+171 GKLNMTGGSIVGCQA
-186 SKDGGGV
+186 KFGGGV
-193 YLDDDSQTDA
+193 YLDNNDQTGEP
-203 SSEFTMTDSS
+203 SEFTMTSS
-213 IIGCTASGHGGGVA
+213 RIIGCTASDNGGGVA
-227 VNPACKFTMDNDSEI
+227 VNPACTFTMNNGSEI
-242 RSCTARLGG
+242 RSCTARNGG
-251 GVYTNNSDT
+251 GVYTNTS
-260 NRKGVFTLRNG
+260 RKNGNGVFTLRNG
-271 AILSCTADTSGFL
+271 AILSCTADTSGHL
-284 FSQGG
+284 SSRGG
-289 GVYNSGAFIMEG
+289 GVYNEGSFIMEN
-301 GTIKGCTAIKER
+301 GTIKGCTAIKMKER
-313 PTGGVLNRREFTM
+313 PTGGVYNLKEFTM
-326 SGGMIGES
+326 RGGTIGEEGEN
-334 ENDESHVYNDAIT
+334 ENDESHVYNAADT
-347 AAVFTISGDAT
+347 AAVFTISGTAK
-358 IYTNVAN
+358 IYTNVYN

-372 GGKVFGEVTN
+372 GGEIFGEVTN

-397 VAGSTEFKGKVTNNC
+397 AAGSTEFKGKVTNNC

-421 DVTNDGGGTIKGGVF
+421 EVMNDGGGTIKGGTF

-444 GTILGGDFSKASL
+444 GAILGGDFSQAESL
-457 SGELVIT
+457 SGKLVIT
-464 FDPNNGGNS
+464 FDPNNGDNS
-473 SKQKVDW
+473 SRQEVYWK
-480 SKEGTPLEVP
+480 KEGAPLIAP
-490 TTEPTKEG
+490 IPKPTKEE

-506 DNNGVNTK
+506 DNKGENRK
-514 WDFKTDRARYTMTLK
+514 WDFETDRARYTMTLT
-529 AKWEANTYNVT
+529 AKWKANTYNVT
-540 VKDDGNGTA
+540 VENDGNGTA
-549 SADPAPAKMG
+549 SADPASAKMDDKV
-559 AEVSLTAT
+559 ELIAT
-567 PNSGY
+567 PKSGY
-572 HFKKWEVVP
+572 HFKEWEVISGN
-581 DKVKIE
+581 VKIE
-587 NNKFTMPAAHV
+587 DNKFTMPAENV
-598 TVKAIFERNTSS
+598 TVKAIFERNASS
-610 GGSGGGGGGT
+610 SGGGGGGT

-629 NGGDSIQAIR
+629 NGGGSMQAIR

-659 FGGWYADKDL
+659 FGGWYADSAL

-691 EPDEPDAVK
+691 EPDAVK
-700 NPFADV
+700 NPFVDV

-757 EGENSFTDVVRGSG
+757 EGENSFTDVVRDSG

-789 GYDNSSFA
+789 GYGNSSFA

-809 IFYRYAQYKSYDT
+809 IFYRYAQYKGYDT

-832 GDYESISDYAM
+832 DDYESISDYAM

-852 GLVKGDSNLLYPNGT
+852 GLVKGDSNLLYPKGT
-867 ATRAEIAAMLHRFV
+867 ATRAELAALFHRFA